1 MLKQAKTNA
10 SRFLAVFL
18 TLLLIW
24 GMIPVGVV
32 PAFAAE
38 NNTATVQLPDGVS
51 AQITLTDE
59 QDAKKVYTAQTD
71 ESFAATVE
79 GVDDAATYT
88 LMVSQMEQYKDYT
101 LANVTVGTNQP
112 IKIAADVLQEKD
124 TRTFA
129 FAETGLS
136 KMFGDSSFF
145 LTFTEETALEGITV
159 SYTSSEEKVATVSAQ
174 GEVTILGAGTT
185 TITAT
190 AQADGEYREAKDT
203 VILTVGQLE
212 NALSFNITEV
222 NWTYGDVK
230 KVNEL
235 TVQPGAAG
243 TLSYSSDNSE
253 VAVVNEITGD
263 VDIVKPGVANI
274 TATFTAGE
282 YSGYKDSAASYK
294 INASK
299 KSDAIKFQDAEIQVT
314 YGDESAVN
322 DTLTPKDIN
331 GEITYSS
338 NNEKVATVNAK
349 TGQYTIVGAG
359 EAVITAT
366 LTGNDYYEEATAT
379 YKLIVAQK
387 ANVISFES
395 GEKNYTYGDP
405 AAANALST
413 GGFTGPVSYKSSNPD
428 VAEVAADGTVTLKK
442 PGSATITASMDGD
455 ANYKA
460 ASAAYDVNV
469 EKKSISFTISA
480 TIQFGQDDPDLTD
493 MIREEVKKGLIESE
507 QNNEEILNRVVGL
520 ISYKFEDLNP
530 DLGENRRVKDN
541 YSISFETQKDDYYS
555 FDKLGGTLS
564 VANSF
569 TAREGFDYTI
579 TGLNDGAWGRG
590 SVDNGVSITV
600 KDSKKYA
607 ISNTDTKKT
616 EGWSGSLTFNEA
628 QDQTN
633 HTFYIKNL
641 ETGEISRPVT
651 KTFGIDGAAPAIEN
665 FKITDGNWLDKII
678 KTLFGTFWND
688 QVRVTVTVT
697 DAGPS
702 SGIETITLYADG
714 VEFETVQATD
724 GKGKFVIPV
733 DKIDGEVKAFDK
745 ILSAKATD
753 KVGNETENAVSPNED
768 NSNIKDSRLMI
779 ETVKPIVSEEITASV
794 ISGAENADAT
804 IYSGDIK
811 FSLTAQDVDSG
822 LSSVDITINGK
833 GYTDKNITEY
843 PIIYTK
849 KETTEAVTTKQTY
862 EFSTEGITPNEGGE
876 YIIEVNVIDNA
887 GNVTLR
893 SLTVQKDQT
902 SPVISSFDF
911 SKNAEDATEEEY
923 GYYFKE
929 DTAVTIT
936 AEDPCSENEVASG
949 VDTITVILRDKDG
962 KYYSVD
968 AEKNIV
974 PIDASEIKGATKHE
988 VDEKST
994 YTFTIKAPFKG
1005 QIYAMATDK
1014 VDNNPLN
1021 STFAFT
1027 QKNET
1032 EEAEAVKDIVQSGDL
1047 RGYKFPRA
1055 AILETKEEHDSEN
1068 HIVFSKEDA
1077 VYKTTDGGE
1086 LYTGTVPVKIVVT
1099 DTYSGIRSIEWSIE
1113 VPGSEASTQSG
1124 TVIVKNNKTLD
1135 DGSDSGW
1142 TWNEVDTEKNLI
1154 KVMEKTIQVTENS
1167 NNIVV
1172 HVVMTDRA
1180 GNISENSVTFSVDN
1194 TAPTVTVTYDDDKSP
1209 ADNGFPTFYKAP
1221 RTATITVTER
1231 NFDPN
1236 AVQLDI
1242 KSVHSDKNIP
1252 DTSSLKWTAHRVNET
1267 YRTDEDTYTA
1277 TITFE
1282 ADDDYTLAVASC
1294 KDLAGR
1300 ECASFT
1306 YEGKSDPT
1314 LFTIDKTAPTVTVS
1328 YDNNAS
1334 MNGNYFKADRIATIT
1349 VTEHNFDAGRVTV
1362 NGNATDNGASA
1373 AFPGLVWTSDNG
1385 DIHTATIRYAADAHY
1400 TFSIDITDKAGNTIS
1415 NQAQAEFYVDKTAPT
1430 LEITGVA
1437 DRSANNGTV
1446 APIINFMDTNFDADA
1461 VTYTLTGVNNG
1472 TVTYPASKANV
1483 ANGQTVTFADFERVQ
1498 NVDDIYTLT
1507 ATITDKAGNETT
1519 KTITFSANR
1528 FGSVYDLDGLKN
1540 MLGKY
1545 LRNEE
1550 DVVFTEVNVDSLN
1563 KSETKLKIT
1572 KNGTPRDLVEGVD
1585 YTVLE
1590 TGGSG
1595 LWSRYRYTI
1604 NKALF
1609 TDDGRYSISVYTVDA
1624 AGNINENID
1633 ETKKAEISF
1642 GVDKTNP
1649 VIVPIDFES
1658 GVQYPVEVKTV
1669 SLEIKDNLV
1678 LDSVK
1683 IYLND
1688 VEVQYENSGET
1699 YTFDI
1704 PEKNEKQNVRIVA
1717 VDAAGNAYELPVE
1730 NFLVSTNVFAR
1741 WFNNTP
1747 LFVGSLVGVA
1757 LIAGAIVFLVGS
1769 KRTKKE
1775 AAAK

>member
-38 NNTATVQLPDGVS
+38 NNTVTVQLPDGVS

-71 ESFAATVE
+71 ESFAATLE

-129 FAETGLS
+129 FAETGLT

-145 LTFTEETALEGITV
+145 LTFTEETTLEGITV

-174 GEVTILGAGTT
+174 GEVTILGAGNT

-190 AQADGEYREAKDT
+190 AQADGEYKEAKAT
-203 VILTVGQLE
+203 LPLTV
-212 NALSFNITEV
+212 
-222 NWTYGDVK
+222 K
-230 KVNEL
+230 
-235 TVQPGAAG
+235 P
-243 TLSYSSDNSE
+243 SD
-253 VAVVNEITGD
+253 
-263 VDIVKPGVANI
+263 K
-274 TATFTAGE
+274 
-282 YSGYKDSAASYK
+282 
-294 INASK
+294 
-299 KSDAIKFQDAEIQVT
+299 
-314 YGDESAVN
+314 
-322 DTLTPKDIN
+322 
-331 GEITYSS
+331 
-338 NNEKVATVNAK
+338 
-349 TGQYTIVGAG
+349 
-359 EAVITAT
+359 
-366 LTGNDYYEEATAT
+366 
-379 YKLIVAQK
+379 
-387 ANVISFES
+387 VISFATNEV
-395 GEKNYTYGDP
+395 TDWVYGDTNKS
-405 AAANALST
+405 NALA
-413 GGFTGPVSYKSSNPD
+413 VQPD
-428 VAEVAADGTVTLKK
+428 ASGTVTFSSDTDVVTVDETTGAVTVNKPGKAEITAHFNPNEGSNYAAQSASYTVMAGKK
-442 PGSATITASMDGD
+442 PLKIDIVL
-455 ANYKA
+455 K
-460 ASAAYDVNV
+460 
-469 EKKSISFTISA
+469 IS
-480 TIQFGQDDPDLTD
+480 FGQDDPDLQDDAVIKT
-493 MIREEVKKGLIESE
+493 IRDQAKEQIEKQLAACDKGNAEVLDRLVKLIKQNGYDSVPVADEYRAENCSIIFEEAIDDNYDFSGLKGTLK
-507 QNNEEILNRVVGL
+507 VDGA
-520 ISYKFEDLNP
+520 FGLNP
-530 DLGENRRVKDN
+530 DAKYYAVAGWTEVSENKYWVKQGDTITVKALGNYKINAKDKRTGWSDALTFTEKAEGTFNRTFFVRDAEGKISQKCKISFQVDGTAPAISRFDFAVKGNKLLDKIFNFLTFGTFCNEEVTVRVKKV
-541 YSISFETQKDDYYS
+541 KDDASGADKATLYYNDEVYGQPTEIIDGEAS
-555 FDKLGGTLS
+555 FTLS
-564 VANSF
+564 VDDF
-569 TAREGFDYTI
+569 KTMKTI
-579 TGLNDGAWGRG
+579 
-590 SVDNGVSITV
+590 S
-600 KDSKKYA
+600 
-607 ISNTDTKKT
+607 
-616 EGWSGSLTFNEA
+616 
-628 QDQTN
+628 
-633 HTFYIKNL
+633 
-641 ETGEISRPVT
+641 
-651 KTFGIDGAAPAIEN
+651 
-665 FKITDGNWLDKII
+665 
-678 KTLFGTFWND
+678 
-688 QVRVTVTVT
+688 
-697 DAGPS
+697 
-702 SGIETITLYADG
+702 
-714 VEFETVQATD
+714 AT
-724 GKGKFVIPV
+724 
-733 DKIDGEVKAFDK
+733 
-745 ILSAKATD
+745 ATD
-753 KVGNETENAVSPNED
+753 KVGNVSDMVYVNSG
-768 NSNIKDSRLMI
+768 NSNFRQAGNGMLQLETNGPKVKFDIPDATSTDADRNEWYGDDIAIKVTVSDAGEENSGIRSVYAMI
-779 ETVKPIVSEEITASV
+779 NGETVA
-794 ISGAENADAT
+794 ISDSDFTNALATSIESSKENYYFIDKKT
-804 IYSGDIK
+804 EQL
-811 FSLTAQDVDSG
+811 SLTVNTNQTEKKPNDGAYTV
-822 LSSVDITINGK
+822 TIV
-833 GYTDKNITEY
+833 
-843 PIIYTK
+843 
-849 KETTEAVTTKQTY
+849 AC
-862 EFSTEGITPNEGGE
+862 
-876 YIIEVNVIDNA
+876 DNA
-887 GNVTLR
+887 GNEQTY
-893 SLTVQKDQT
+893 SNTVYIDRDAPEIKEFKFTPSEKKDPT
-902 SPVISSFDF
+902 
-911 SKNAEDATEEEY
+911 
-923 GYYFKE
+923 
-929 DTAVTIT
+929 DTGAPAVTKESYGFFFQEETTVTVVVDDAQPSAGLKEIVYYT
-936 AEDPCSENEVASG
+936 VEKGSENKQHKELNAPIENGEATFNIG
-949 VDTITVILRDKDG
+949 VG
-962 KYYSVD
+962 
-968 AEKNIV
+968 
-974 PIDASEIKGATKHE
+974 
-988 VDEKST
+988 
-994 YTFTIKAPFKG
+994 FKG
-1005 QIYAMATDK
+1005 QIYARAVDNVGHTPKNEDATDK
-1014 VDNNPLN
+1014 YVNPNGAAIEDSERHKEHSAVTARVLS
-1021 STFAFT
+1021 STTYKDAAGLPLYT
-1027 QKNET
+1027 WGHQENAPDGIPVELY
-1032 EEAEAVKDIVQSGDL
+1032 VKDTFSGIQSVTWTVSDPADEVQSQNAQVDL
-1047 RGYKFPRA
+1047 KNDYEVGA
-1055 AILETKEEHDSEN
+1055 
-1068 HIVFSKEDA
+1068 
-1077 VYKTTDGGE
+1077 
-1086 LYTGTVPVKIVVT
+1086 KI
-1099 DTYSGIRSIEWSIE
+1099 D
-1113 VPGSEASTQSG
+1113 
-1124 TVIVKNNKTLD
+1124 
-1135 DGSDSGW
+1135 GW
-1142 TWNEVDTEKNLI
+1142 TITAMDCNL
-1154 KVMEKTIQVTENS
+1154 VTEMSRVIYVTNNS
-1167 NNIVV
+1167 NAISVNVKL
-1172 HVVMTDRA
+1172 TDRA
-1180 GNISENSVTFSVDN
+1180 GNTSENSLPGNSLTFSVDN
-1194 TAPTVTVTYDDDKSP
+1194 TAPIVTVTYDDDKSP

-1236 AVQLDI
+1236 AVQFDI

-1252 DTSSLKWTAHRVNET
+1252 DTSSLEWTAHRVNET

-1294 KDLAGR
+1294 KDLAER
-1300 ECASFT
+1300 VCTSFT
-1306 YEGKSDPT
+1306 YEGKSEPT

-1334 MNGNYFKADRIATIT
+1334 MNGNYFKANRIATIT

-1385 DIHTATIRYAADAHY
+1385 DIHTATIHYAADAHY

-1461 VTYTLTGVNNG
+1461 VTYTLAGVNNG
-1472 TVTYPASKANV
+1472 TVTYPASKADV

-1730 NFLVSTNVFAR
+1730 NFLVSTNVFVR

>member
-38 NNTATVQLPDGVS
+38 NNTVTVQLPDGVS

-112 IKIAADVLQEKD
+112 IKIAADVLQEKG

-129 FAETGLS
+129 FAETGLT

-190 AQADGEYREAKDT
+190 AQADGEYKEAKAT
-203 VILTVGQLE
+203 LPLTVKPSDKAISFATNEVTDWVYGDTNKS
-212 NALSFNITEV
+212 NALA
-222 NWTYGDVK
+222 
-230 KVNEL
+230 
-235 TVQPGAAG
+235 VQP
-243 TLSYSSDNSE
+243 D
-253 VAVVNEITGD
+253 
-263 VDIVKPGVANI
+263 
-274 TATFTAGE
+274 
-282 YSGYKDSAASYK
+282 AS
-294 INASK
+294 
-299 KSDAIKFQDAEIQVT
+299 
-314 YGDESAVN
+314 
-322 DTLTPKDIN
+322 
-331 GEITYSS
+331 
-338 NNEKVATVNAK
+338 
-349 TGQYTIVGAG
+349 
-359 EAVITAT
+359 
-366 LTGNDYYEEATAT
+366 
-379 YKLIVAQK
+379 
-387 ANVISFES
+387 
-395 GEKNYTYGDP
+395 
-405 AAANALST
+405 
-413 GGFTGPVSYKSSNPD
+413 
-428 VAEVAADGTVTLKK
+428 GTVTFSSDTDVVTVDETTGAVTVNKPGKAEITAHFNPNEGSNYAAQSASYTVMAGKK
-442 PGSATITASMDGD
+442 PLKIDIVL
-455 ANYKA
+455 K
-460 ASAAYDVNV
+460 
-469 EKKSISFTISA
+469 IS
-480 TIQFGQDDPDLTD
+480 FGQDDPDLQDDAVIKT
-493 MIREEVKKGLIESE
+493 IRDQAKEQIEKQLAACDKGNAEVLDRLVKLIKQNGYDSVPVADEYRAENCSIIFEEAIDDNYDFSGLKGTLK
-507 QNNEEILNRVVGL
+507 VDGA
-520 ISYKFEDLNP
+520 FGLNP
-530 DLGENRRVKDN
+530 DAKYYAVAGWTEVPEKENKYWVKQGDTITVKALGNYKINATDKRTGWSDALTFTEKAEGTFNRTFFVRDAEGKISQKCEISFQVDGTAPAISRFDFAVKGNKLLDKIFNFLTFGTFCNEEVTVRVKKV
-541 YSISFETQKDDYYS
+541 KDDASGADKATLYYNDEVYGQPTEIIDGEAS
-555 FDKLGGTLS
+555 FTLS
-564 VANSF
+564 VDEF
-569 TAREGFDYTI
+569 KTMKTI
-579 TGLNDGAWGRG
+579 
-590 SVDNGVSITV
+590 S
-600 KDSKKYA
+600 
-607 ISNTDTKKT
+607 
-616 EGWSGSLTFNEA
+616 
-628 QDQTN
+628 
-633 HTFYIKNL
+633 
-641 ETGEISRPVT
+641 
-651 KTFGIDGAAPAIEN
+651 
-665 FKITDGNWLDKII
+665 
-678 KTLFGTFWND
+678 
-688 QVRVTVTVT
+688 
-697 DAGPS
+697 
-702 SGIETITLYADG
+702 
-714 VEFETVQATD
+714 AT
-724 GKGKFVIPV
+724 
-733 DKIDGEVKAFDK
+733 
-745 ILSAKATD
+745 ATD
-753 KVGNETENAVSPNED
+753 KVGNVSDMVYVNSG
-768 NSNIKDSRLMI
+768 NSNFQQAGNGMLQLETNGPEVTSTDADRNEWYGGDIAIKVTVSDAGEENSGIRSVYAMI
-779 ETVKPIVSEEITASV
+779 NGETVA
-794 ISGAENADAT
+794 ISDSDFTNALATSIESSKENYYFIDKKT
-804 IYSGDIK
+804 EQL
-811 FSLTAQDVDSG
+811 SLTVNTNQTEKKPNDGAYTV
-822 LSSVDITINGK
+822 TIV
-833 GYTDKNITEY
+833 
-843 PIIYTK
+843 
-849 KETTEAVTTKQTY
+849 AC
-862 EFSTEGITPNEGGE
+862 
-876 YIIEVNVIDNA
+876 DNA
-887 GNVTLR
+887 GNEQTY
-893 SLTVQKDQT
+893 SKTVYIDRDAPEIKEFKFTPSEKKDPT
-902 SPVISSFDF
+902 
-911 SKNAEDATEEEY
+911 
-923 GYYFKE
+923 
-929 DTAVTIT
+929 DTGAPAVTKESYGFFFQEETTVTVVVDDAQPSAGLKEIVYYT
-936 AEDPCSENEVASG
+936 VEKGRENEQHKELNAPIENGEATFNIG
-949 VDTITVILRDKDG
+949 VG
-962 KYYSVD
+962 
-968 AEKNIV
+968 
-974 PIDASEIKGATKHE
+974 
-988 VDEKST
+988 
-994 YTFTIKAPFKG
+994 FKG
-1005 QIYAMATDK
+1005 QIYARAVDNVGHTPKNEDATDK
-1014 VDNNPLN
+1014 YVNPNGAAIEDSERHKEHSAVTARVLS
-1021 STFAFT
+1021 STTYKDAAGLPLYT
-1027 QKNET
+1027 WGHQENVPDGIPVELY
-1032 EEAEAVKDIVQSGDL
+1032 VKDTFSGIQSVTWTVSDPADEVQSQNAKVDL
-1047 RGYKFPRA
+1047 NLK
-1055 AILETKEEHDSEN
+1055 N
-1068 HIVFSKEDA
+1068 
-1077 VYKTTDGGE
+1077 VYKVED
-1086 LYTGTVPVKIVVT
+1086 
-1099 DTYSGIRSIEWSIE
+1099 
-1113 VPGSEASTQSG
+1113 
-1124 TVIVKNNKTLD
+1124 VI
-1135 DGSDSGW
+1135 GGW
-1142 TWNEVDTEKNLI
+1142 TIKAMDCNL
-1154 KVMEKTIQVTENS
+1154 VTEMSRVIYVTNNS
-1167 NNIVV
+1167 NAISVNVKL
-1172 HVVMTDRA
+1172 TDRA
-1180 GNISENSVTFSVDN
+1180 GNTSENSLPGNSLTFSVDN
-1194 TAPTVTVTYDDDKSP
+1194 TAPIVTVTYDDDKSP
-1209 ADNGFPTFYKAP
+1209 ADKDYSTFYKAP

-1252 DTSSLKWTAHRVNET
+1252 DTSSLEWTEHRVNDD

-1334 MNGNYFKADRIATIT
+1334 MNGNYFKADRIATVT

-1385 DIHTATIRYAADAHY
+1385 DIHTATIHYAADAHY

-1472 TVTYPASKANV
+1472 TVTYPASKADV

-1730 NFLVSTNVFAR
+1730 NFLVSTNVFVR

>member
-38 NNTATVQLPDGVS
+38 NNTVTVQLPDGVS

-71 ESFAATVE
+71 ETFAATVE

-129 FAETGLS
+129 FTETGLT

-145 LTFTEETALEGITV
+145 LTFTEETTLEGITV

-174 GEVTILGAGTT
+174 GEVTILGAGNT

-190 AQADGEYREAKDT
+190 AQADGEYKGAEAAVT
-203 VILTVGQLE
+203 LMVGQLE
-212 NALSFNITEV
+212 NALSFGATEV
-222 NWTYGDVK
+222 NWNYGDVK

-235 TVQPGAAG
+235 TIQPGAVG
-243 TLSYSSDNSE
+243 TLKYSSDNSE

-282 YSGYKDSAASYK
+282 YSGYKDSTASYK
-294 INASK
+294 INAGK
-299 KSDAIKFQDAEIQVT
+299 KSDAIKFESAEIRVT

-338 NNEKVATVNAK
+338 DNEKVATVDAK
-349 TGQYTIVGAG
+349 TGQYTIIGAG

-387 ANVISFES
+387 ANALSFKS
-395 GEKNYTYGDP
+395 DKQNYTYGDSATP
-405 AAANALST
+405 NELLT
-413 GGFTGPVSYKSSNPD
+413 GGFTGPVSYKSSNPN
-428 VAEVAADGTVTLKK
+428 VAEVAVDGTVTLKK
-442 PGSATITASMDGD
+442 PGSATITASVDGD
-455 ANYKA
+455 ANYEA
-460 ASAAYDVNV
+460 ASATYDVNV
-469 EKKSISFTISA
+469 AKKIIRFTINA
-480 TIQFGQDDPDLTD
+480 AIQFGQDDPDLTD

-520 ISYKFEDLNP
+520 ISYDFKEKETGSNF
-530 DLGENRRVKDN
+530 GENRRVGSYKIVFSTNEDN
-541 YSISFETQKDDYYS
+541 YYS
-555 FDKLGGTLS
+555 FDKDNLSGTLS
-564 VANSF
+564 VTNRF
-569 TAREGFDYTI
+569 TAKEGIDYTI
-579 TGLNDGAWGRG
+579 DGLIVGLNNDVWG
-590 SVDNGVSITV
+590 SVGSGVSIKT
-600 KDSKKYA
+600 DSEKYA
-607 ISNTDTKKT
+607 ISSTDTTKT
-616 EGWSGSLTFNEA
+616 KGWSDSLFFKEA
-628 QDQTN
+628 QDQAK

-641 ETGEISRPVT
+641 ETGEISGAVT
-651 KTFGIDGAAPAIEN
+651 KQFGIDGTAPAIEN
-665 FKITDGNWLDKII
+665 FKITDGNWLDRII

-688 QVRVTVTVT
+688 QVRVTVTAT

-702 SGIETITLYADG
+702 SGIATITLYADG
-714 VEFETVQATD
+714 KEFQTVAATD
-724 GKGKFVIPV
+724 GKGEFVIPV

-753 KVGNETENAVSPNED
+753 KVGNETKNAVSPNEI
-768 NSNIKDSRLMI
+768 NSNIKNSRLMI
-779 ETVKPIVSEEITASV
+779 ETVAPIVSEKITASA
-794 ISGAENADAT
+794 ISGAVNADAT

-811 FSLTAQDVDSG
+811 FSFAAQDVDSG
-822 LSSVDITINGK
+822 LSSVDIKVNGDSIK
-833 GYTDKNITEY
+833 ESRTYASA
-843 PIIYTK
+843 
-849 KETTEAVTTKQTY
+849 ETTEQAY
-862 EFSTEGITPNEGGE
+862 EFSTEGIAPNEDGE
-876 YIIEVNVIDNA
+876 YRIVVHVIDNA
-887 GNVTLR
+887 GNVTQR
-893 SLTVQKDQT
+893 NLTVQKDQT

-911 SKNAEDATEEEY
+911 GKNAEDATEEEY

-929 DTAVTIT
+929 DTTVTIT
-936 AEDPCSENEVASG
+936 AEDPRSENEVASG

-974 PIDASEIKGATKHE
+974 SIDASEIKGATKHK
-988 VDEKST
+988 VDEKGA

-1005 QIYAMATDK
+1005 QIYAKATDK
-1014 VDNNPLN
+1014 VGNNPLN

-1027 QKNET
+1027 QKSET
-1032 EEAEAVKDIVQSGDL
+1032 DEDVAIKDIVQSGDL
-1047 RGYKFPRA
+1047 RGYKFPKA
-1055 AILETKEEHDSEN
+1055 AILETKEEHEKTSSISFSVDPEN
-1068 HIVFSKEDA
+1068 ALTKYETADEG
-1077 VYKTTDGGE
+1077 D
-1086 LYTGTVPVKIVVT
+1086 LYTGAVPVKIVVT
-1099 DTYSGIRSIEWSIE
+1099 DTYSGIKSINWSVK
-1113 VPGSEASTQSG
+1113 VPGSESSTQSG
-1124 TVIVKNNKTLD
+1124 TVTVNNNKTLGD
-1135 DGSDSGW
+1135 RSDSGW
-1142 TWNEVDTEKNLI
+1142 TWNEEDTEKNLI

-1167 NNIVV
+1167 NDIVI
-1172 HVVMTDRA
+1172 HVELTDRA
-1180 GNISENSVTFSVDN
+1180 GNTSENSVTFSVDN

-1209 ADNGFPTFYKAP
+1209 ADKDYSTFYKVP

-1242 KSVHSDKNIP
+1242 KSAHSEKNIP
-1252 DTSSLKWTAHRVNET
+1252 DTSSLEWTAHRVNET

-1294 KDLAGR
+1294 KDLAER
-1300 ECASFT
+1300 VCTSFT

-1314 LFTIDKTAPTVTVS
+1314 PFTIDKTAPTVTVS

-1334 MNGNYFKADRIATIT
+1334 LNGNYFKADRIATIT

-1385 DIHTATIRYAADAHY
+1385 DIHTATIHYAADAHY

-1472 TVTYPASKANV
+1472 TVTYPASKADV

-1704 PEKNEKQNVRIVA
+1704 PEMNEKQNVRIVA

-1730 NFLVSTNVFAR
+1730 NFLVSTNVFVR

>member
-38 NNTATVQLPDGVS
+38 NNTVTVQLPDGVS

-112 IKIAADVLQEKD
+112 IKIAADVLQEKG

-129 FAETGLS
+129 FAETGLT

-190 AQADGEYREAKDT
+190 AQADGEYKEAKAT
-203 VILTVGQLE
+203 LPLTVKPSDKAISFATNEVTDWVYGDTNKS
-212 NALSFNITEV
+212 NALA
-222 NWTYGDVK
+222 
-230 KVNEL
+230 
-235 TVQPGAAG
+235 VQP
-243 TLSYSSDNSE
+243 D
-253 VAVVNEITGD
+253 
-263 VDIVKPGVANI
+263 
-274 TATFTAGE
+274 
-282 YSGYKDSAASYK
+282 AS
-294 INASK
+294 
-299 KSDAIKFQDAEIQVT
+299 
-314 YGDESAVN
+314 
-322 DTLTPKDIN
+322 
-331 GEITYSS
+331 
-338 NNEKVATVNAK
+338 
-349 TGQYTIVGAG
+349 
-359 EAVITAT
+359 
-366 LTGNDYYEEATAT
+366 
-379 YKLIVAQK
+379 
-387 ANVISFES
+387 
-395 GEKNYTYGDP
+395 
-405 AAANALST
+405 
-413 GGFTGPVSYKSSNPD
+413 
-428 VAEVAADGTVTLKK
+428 GTVTFSSDTDVVTVDETTGAVTVNKPGKAEITAHFNPNEGSNYAAQSASYTVMAGKK
-442 PGSATITASMDGD
+442 PLKIDIVL
-455 ANYKA
+455 K
-460 ASAAYDVNV
+460 
-469 EKKSISFTISA
+469 IS
-480 TIQFGQDDPDLTD
+480 FGQDDPDLQDDAVIKT
-493 MIREEVKKGLIESE
+493 IRDQAKEQIEKQLAACDKGNAEVLDRLVKLIKQNGYDSVPVADEYRAENCSIIFEEAIDDNYDFSGLKGTLK
-507 QNNEEILNRVVGL
+507 VDGA
-520 ISYKFEDLNP
+520 FGLNP
-530 DLGENRRVKDN
+530 DAKYYAVAGWTEVPEKENKYWVKQGD
-541 YSISFETQKDDYYS
+541 T
-555 FDKLGGTLS
+555 
-564 VANSF
+564 
-569 TAREGFDYTI
+569 
-579 TGLNDGAWGRG
+579 
-590 SVDNGVSITV
+590 ITV
-600 KDSKKYA
+600 KALGNYKINA
-607 ISNTDTKKT
+607 TDKRT
-616 EGWSGSLTFNEA
+616 GWSDALTFTEKA
-628 QDQTN
+628 EG
-633 HTFYIKNL
+633 TFNRTFFVRDAEGKISQKCKISFQVDG
-641 ETGEISRPVT
+641 TAPTISRFDFAV
-651 KTFGIDGAAPAIEN
+651 K
-665 FKITDGNWLDKII
+665 GNKLLDKIFNFL
-678 KTLFGTFWND
+678 TFGTFCNEEVT
-688 QVRVTVTVT
+688 VRVNKVKD
-697 DAGPS
+697 DA
-702 SGIETITLYADG
+702 SGADKATLYYNDEVYG
-714 VEFETVQATD
+714 QPTE
-724 GKGKFVIPV
+724 I
-733 DKIDGEVKAFDK
+733 IDGEASFT
-745 ILSAKATD
+745 LSLDDFKTMKTISATATD
-753 KVGNETENAVSPNED
+753 KVGNVSDMVYVNSG
-768 NSNIKDSRLMI
+768 NSNFQQAGNGMLQLETNGPEVTSTDADRNEWYGGDIAIKVTVSDVGEENSGIRSVYAMI
-779 ETVKPIVSEEITASV
+779 NGETVA
-794 ISGAENADAT
+794 ISDSDFTNALATSIESSKENYYFIDKKT
-804 IYSGDIK
+804 EQL
-811 FSLTAQDVDSG
+811 SLTVNTNQTEKKPNDGAYTV
-822 LSSVDITINGK
+822 TIV
-833 GYTDKNITEY
+833 
-843 PIIYTK
+843 
-849 KETTEAVTTKQTY
+849 AC
-862 EFSTEGITPNEGGE
+862 
-876 YIIEVNVIDNA
+876 DNA
-887 GNVTLR
+887 GNEQTY
-893 SLTVQKDQT
+893 SKTVYIDRDAPEIKEFKFTPSEKKDPT
-902 SPVISSFDF
+902 
-911 SKNAEDATEEEY
+911 
-923 GYYFKE
+923 
-929 DTAVTIT
+929 DTGAPAVTKESYGFFFQEETTVTVVVDDAQPSAGLKEIVYYT
-936 AEDPCSENEVASG
+936 VEKGRENEQHKELNAPIENGEATFNIG
-949 VDTITVILRDKDG
+949 VG
-962 KYYSVD
+962 
-968 AEKNIV
+968 
-974 PIDASEIKGATKHE
+974 
-988 VDEKST
+988 
-994 YTFTIKAPFKG
+994 FKG
-1005 QIYAMATDK
+1005 QIYARAVDNVGHTPKNEDATDK
-1014 VDNNPLN
+1014 YVNPNGAAIEDSERHKEHSAVTARVLS
-1021 STFAFT
+1021 STTYKDAAGLPLYT
-1027 QKNET
+1027 WGHQENVPDGIPVELY
-1032 EEAEAVKDIVQSGDL
+1032 VKDTFSGIQSVTWTVSDPADEVQSQNAQVDL
-1047 RGYKFPRA
+1047 NLK
-1055 AILETKEEHDSEN
+1055 N
-1068 HIVFSKEDA
+1068 
-1077 VYKTTDGGE
+1077 VYKVED
-1086 LYTGTVPVKIVVT
+1086 
-1099 DTYSGIRSIEWSIE
+1099 
-1113 VPGSEASTQSG
+1113 
-1124 TVIVKNNKTLD
+1124 VID
-1135 DGSDSGW
+1135 GW
-1142 TWNEVDTEKNLI
+1142 TIKAMDCNL
-1154 KVMEKTIQVTENS
+1154 VTEMSRVIYVTNNS
-1167 NNIVV
+1167 NAISVNVKL
-1172 HVVMTDRA
+1172 TDRA
-1180 GNISENSVTFSVDN
+1180 GNTSENSVKFSVDN

-1252 DTSSLKWTAHRVNET
+1252 DTSSLEWTAHRVNET

-1294 KDLAGR
+1294 KDLAER
-1300 ECASFT
+1300 VCTSFT

-1314 LFTIDKTAPTVTVS
+1314 LFTIDKTDPTVTVS

-1385 DIHTATIRYAADAHY
+1385 DIHTATIHYAADAHY

-1461 VTYTLTGVNNG
+1461 VTYTLAGVNNG
-1472 TVTYPASKANV
+1472 TVTYPASKADV

-1730 NFLVSTNVFAR
+1730 NFLVSTNVFVR

>member
-38 NNTATVQLPDGVS
+38 NNTVTVQLPDGVS

-59 QDAKKVYTAQTD
+59 QDAEKVYTAQTD

-101 LANVTVGTNQP
+101 LANVTVGTNHQP
-112 IKIAADVLQEKD
+112 IKIAADVLQEKG

-129 FAETGLS
+129 FAETGLT

-174 GEVTILGAGTT
+174 GEVTILGAGNT

-190 AQADGEYREAKDT
+190 AQADGEYKEAKAT
-203 VILTVGQLE
+203 LPLTVKPSDKAISFATNEVTDWVYGDTNKS
-212 NALSFNITEV
+212 NALA
-222 NWTYGDVK
+222 
-230 KVNEL
+230 
-235 TVQPGAAG
+235 VQP
-243 TLSYSSDNSE
+243 D
-253 VAVVNEITGD
+253 
-263 VDIVKPGVANI
+263 
-274 TATFTAGE
+274 
-282 YSGYKDSAASYK
+282 AS
-294 INASK
+294 
-299 KSDAIKFQDAEIQVT
+299 
-314 YGDESAVN
+314 
-322 DTLTPKDIN
+322 
-331 GEITYSS
+331 
-338 NNEKVATVNAK
+338 
-349 TGQYTIVGAG
+349 
-359 EAVITAT
+359 
-366 LTGNDYYEEATAT
+366 
-379 YKLIVAQK
+379 
-387 ANVISFES
+387 
-395 GEKNYTYGDP
+395 
-405 AAANALST
+405 
-413 GGFTGPVSYKSSNPD
+413 
-428 VAEVAADGTVTLKK
+428 GTVTFSSDTDVVTVDETTGAVTVNKPGKAEITAHFNPNEGSNYAAQSASYTVMAGKK
-442 PGSATITASMDGD
+442 PLKIDIVL
-455 ANYKA
+455 K
-460 ASAAYDVNV
+460 
-469 EKKSISFTISA
+469 IS
-480 TIQFGQDDPDLTD
+480 FGQDDPDLQDDAVIKT
-493 MIREEVKKGLIESE
+493 IRDQAKEQIEKQLAACDKGNAEVLDRLVKLIKQNGYDSVPVADEYRAENCSIIFEEAIDDNYDFSGLKGTLK
-507 QNNEEILNRVVGL
+507 VDGA
-520 ISYKFEDLNP
+520 FGLNP
-530 DLGENRRVKDN
+530 DAKYYAVAGWTEVPEKENKYWVKQGDTITVKALGNYKINATDKRTGWSDALTFTEKAEGTFNRTFFVRDAEGKISQKCEISFQVDGTAPAISRFDFAVKGNKLLDKIFNFLTFGTFCNEEVTVRVKKV
-541 YSISFETQKDDYYS
+541 KDDASGADKATLYYNDEVYGQPTEIIDGEAS
-555 FDKLGGTLS
+555 FTLS
-564 VANSF
+564 VDEF
-569 TAREGFDYTI
+569 KTMKTI
-579 TGLNDGAWGRG
+579 
-590 SVDNGVSITV
+590 S
-600 KDSKKYA
+600 
-607 ISNTDTKKT
+607 
-616 EGWSGSLTFNEA
+616 
-628 QDQTN
+628 
-633 HTFYIKNL
+633 
-641 ETGEISRPVT
+641 
-651 KTFGIDGAAPAIEN
+651 
-665 FKITDGNWLDKII
+665 
-678 KTLFGTFWND
+678 
-688 QVRVTVTVT
+688 
-697 DAGPS
+697 
-702 SGIETITLYADG
+702 
-714 VEFETVQATD
+714 AT
-724 GKGKFVIPV
+724 
-733 DKIDGEVKAFDK
+733 
-745 ILSAKATD
+745 ATD
-753 KVGNETENAVSPNED
+753 KVGNVSDMVYVNSG
-768 NSNIKDSRLMI
+768 NSNFQQAGNGMLQLETNGPEVTSTDADRNEWYGGDIAIKVTVSDAGEENSGIRSVYAMI
-779 ETVKPIVSEEITASV
+779 NGETVA
-794 ISGAENADAT
+794 ISDSDFTNALATSIESSKENYYFIDKKT
-804 IYSGDIK
+804 EQL
-811 FSLTAQDVDSG
+811 SLTVNTNQTEKKPNDGAYTV
-822 LSSVDITINGK
+822 TIV
-833 GYTDKNITEY
+833 
-843 PIIYTK
+843 
-849 KETTEAVTTKQTY
+849 AC
-862 EFSTEGITPNEGGE
+862 
-876 YIIEVNVIDNA
+876 DNA
-887 GNVTLR
+887 GNEQTY
-893 SLTVQKDQT
+893 SKTVYIDRDAPEIKEFKFTPSEKKDPT
-902 SPVISSFDF
+902 
-911 SKNAEDATEEEY
+911 
-923 GYYFKE
+923 
-929 DTAVTIT
+929 DTGAPAVTKESYGFFFQEETTVTVVVDDAQPSAGLKEIVYYT
-936 AEDPCSENEVASG
+936 VEKGRENEQHKELNAPIENGEATFNIG
-949 VDTITVILRDKDG
+949 VG
-962 KYYSVD
+962 
-968 AEKNIV
+968 
-974 PIDASEIKGATKHE
+974 
-988 VDEKST
+988 
-994 YTFTIKAPFKG
+994 FKG
-1005 QIYAMATDK
+1005 QIYARAVDNVGHTPKNEDATDK
-1014 VDNNPLN
+1014 YVNPNGAAIEDSERHKEHSAVTARVLS
-1021 STFAFT
+1021 STTYKDAAGLPLYT
-1027 QKNET
+1027 WGHQENVPDGIPVELY
-1032 EEAEAVKDIVQSGDL
+1032 VKDTFSGIQSVTWTVSDPADEGQPQNAKVDL
-1047 RGYKFPRA
+1047 NLK
-1055 AILETKEEHDSEN
+1055 N
-1068 HIVFSKEDA
+1068 
-1077 VYKTTDGGE
+1077 VYKVRD
-1086 LYTGTVPVKIVVT
+1086 
-1099 DTYSGIRSIEWSIE
+1099 
-1113 VPGSEASTQSG
+1113 
-1124 TVIVKNNKTLD
+1124 VI
-1135 DGSDSGW
+1135 GGW
-1142 TWNEVDTEKNLI
+1142 TIKAMDCNL
-1154 KVMEKTIQVTENS
+1154 VTEMSRVIYVTNNS
-1167 NNIVV
+1167 NAISVNVKL
-1172 HVVMTDRA
+1172 TDRA
-1180 GNISENSVTFSVDN
+1180 GNTSENSLPGNSLTFSVDN
-1194 TAPTVTVTYDDDKSP
+1194 TAPIVTVTYDDDKSP

-1252 DTSSLKWTAHRVNET
+1252 DTSSLEWTEHRVNDD

-1314 LFTIDKTAPTVTVS
+1314 LFTIDKTDPTVTVS

-1334 MNGNYFKADRIATIT
+1334 MNGNYFKADRIATVT

-1385 DIHTATIRYAADAHY
+1385 DVHTATIHYAADAHY

-1704 PEKNEKQNVRIVA
+1704 PEMNEKQNVRIVA

-1730 NFLVSTNVFAR
+1730 NFLVSTNVFVR

>member
-38 NNTATVQLPDGVS
+38 NNTVTVQLPDGVS

-71 ESFAATVE
+71 ESFAATLE

-129 FAETGLS
+129 FAETGLT
-136 KMFGDSSFF
+136 KMFGDSSFL

-174 GEVTILGAGTT
+174 GEVTILGAGNT

-190 AQADGEYREAKDT
+190 AQADGEYKEAKAT
-203 VILTVGQLE
+203 LPLTVKPSDKAISFATNEVTDWVYGDTNKS
-212 NALSFNITEV
+212 NALA
-222 NWTYGDVK
+222 
-230 KVNEL
+230 
-235 TVQPGAAG
+235 VQP
-243 TLSYSSDNSE
+243 D
-253 VAVVNEITGD
+253 
-263 VDIVKPGVANI
+263 
-274 TATFTAGE
+274 
-282 YSGYKDSAASYK
+282 AS
-294 INASK
+294 
-299 KSDAIKFQDAEIQVT
+299 
-314 YGDESAVN
+314 
-322 DTLTPKDIN
+322 
-331 GEITYSS
+331 
-338 NNEKVATVNAK
+338 
-349 TGQYTIVGAG
+349 
-359 EAVITAT
+359 
-366 LTGNDYYEEATAT
+366 
-379 YKLIVAQK
+379 
-387 ANVISFES
+387 
-395 GEKNYTYGDP
+395 
-405 AAANALST
+405 
-413 GGFTGPVSYKSSNPD
+413 
-428 VAEVAADGTVTLKK
+428 GTVTFSSDTDVVTVDETTGAVTVNKPGKAEITAHFNPNEGSNYAAQSASYTVMAGKK
-442 PGSATITASMDGD
+442 PLKIDIVL
-455 ANYKA
+455 K
-460 ASAAYDVNV
+460 
-469 EKKSISFTISA
+469 IS
-480 TIQFGQDDPDLTD
+480 FGQDDPDLQDDAVIKT
-493 MIREEVKKGLIESE
+493 IRDQAKEQIEKQLAACDKGNAEVLDRLVKLIKQNGYDSVPVADEYRAENCSIIFEEAIDDNYDFSGLKGTLK
-507 QNNEEILNRVVGL
+507 VDGA
-520 ISYKFEDLNP
+520 FGLNP
-530 DLGENRRVKDN
+530 DAKYYAVAGWTEVPEKENKYWVKQGDTITVKALGNYKINATDKRTGWSDALTFTEKAEGTFNRTFFVRDAEGKISQKCKISFQVDGTAPTISRFDFAVKGNKLLDKIFNFLTFGTFCNEEVTVRVKKV
-541 YSISFETQKDDYYS
+541 KDDASGADKATLYYNDEVYRQPTEIIDGEAS
-555 FDKLGGTLS
+555 FTLS
-564 VANSF
+564 VDEF
-569 TAREGFDYTI
+569 KTMKTI
-579 TGLNDGAWGRG
+579 
-590 SVDNGVSITV
+590 S
-600 KDSKKYA
+600 
-607 ISNTDTKKT
+607 
-616 EGWSGSLTFNEA
+616 
-628 QDQTN
+628 
-633 HTFYIKNL
+633 
-641 ETGEISRPVT
+641 
-651 KTFGIDGAAPAIEN
+651 
-665 FKITDGNWLDKII
+665 
-678 KTLFGTFWND
+678 
-688 QVRVTVTVT
+688 
-697 DAGPS
+697 
-702 SGIETITLYADG
+702 
-714 VEFETVQATD
+714 AT
-724 GKGKFVIPV
+724 
-733 DKIDGEVKAFDK
+733 
-745 ILSAKATD
+745 ATD
-753 KVGNETENAVSPNED
+753 KVGNVSDMVYVNSG
-768 NSNIKDSRLMI
+768 NSNFQQAGNGMLQLETNGPEVTSTDADRNEWYGGDIAIKVTVSDAGEENSGIRSVYAMI
-779 ETVKPIVSEEITASV
+779 NGETVA
-794 ISGAENADAT
+794 ISDSDFTNALATSIESSKENYYFIDKKT
-804 IYSGDIK
+804 EQL
-811 FSLTAQDVDSG
+811 SLTVNTNQTEKKPNDGAYTV
-822 LSSVDITINGK
+822 TIV
-833 GYTDKNITEY
+833 
-843 PIIYTK
+843 
-849 KETTEAVTTKQTY
+849 AC
-862 EFSTEGITPNEGGE
+862 
-876 YIIEVNVIDNA
+876 DNA
-887 GNVTLR
+887 GNEQTY
-893 SLTVQKDQT
+893 SKTVYIDRDAPEIKEFKFTPSEKKDPT
-902 SPVISSFDF
+902 
-911 SKNAEDATEEEY
+911 
-923 GYYFKE
+923 
-929 DTAVTIT
+929 DTGAPAVTKESYGFFFQEETTVTVVVDDAQPSAGLKEIVYYT
-936 AEDPCSENEVASG
+936 VEKGRENEQHKELNAPIENGEATFNIG
-949 VDTITVILRDKDG
+949 VG
-962 KYYSVD
+962 
-968 AEKNIV
+968 
-974 PIDASEIKGATKHE
+974 
-988 VDEKST
+988 
-994 YTFTIKAPFKG
+994 FKG
-1005 QIYAMATDK
+1005 QIYARAVDNVGHTPKNEDATDK
-1014 VDNNPLN
+1014 YVNPNGAAIEDSERHEEHSAVTARVLS
-1021 STFAFT
+1021 STTYKDAAGLPLYT
-1027 QKNET
+1027 WGHQENVPDGIPVELY
-1032 EEAEAVKDIVQSGDL
+1032 VKDTFSGIQSVTWTVSDPADEVQSQNAQVDL
-1047 RGYKFPRA
+1047 NLK
-1055 AILETKEEHDSEN
+1055 N
-1068 HIVFSKEDA
+1068 
-1077 VYKTTDGGE
+1077 VYKVEDVIGGWAI
-1086 LYTGTVPVKIVVT
+1086 KAM
-1099 DTYSGIRSIEWSIE
+1099 DC
-1113 VPGSEASTQSG
+1113 
-1124 TVIVKNNKTLD
+1124 
-1135 DGSDSGW
+1135 
-1142 TWNEVDTEKNLI
+1142 NL
-1154 KVMEKTIQVTENS
+1154 VTEMSRVIYVTNNS
-1167 NNIVV
+1167 NAISVNVKL
-1172 HVVMTDRA
+1172 TDRA
-1180 GNISENSVTFSVDN
+1180 GNTSENSVKFSVDN

-1252 DTSSLKWTAHRVNET
+1252 DTSSLEWTAHRVNET

-1294 KDLAGR
+1294 KDLAER
-1300 ECASFT
+1300 VCTSFT

-1314 LFTIDKTAPTVTVS
+1314 LFTIDKTDPTVTVS

-1385 DIHTATIRYAADAHY
+1385 DIHTATIHYAADAHY

-1461 VTYTLTGVNNG
+1461 VTYTLAGVNNG
-1472 TVTYPASKANV
+1472 TVTYPASKADV

-1704 PEKNEKQNVRIVA
+1704 PEMNEKQNVRIVA

-1730 NFLVSTNVFAR
+1730 NFLVSTNVFVR

>member
-38 NNTATVQLPDGVS
+38 NNTVTVQLPDGVS

-129 FAETGLS
+129 FAETGLT

-174 GEVTILGAGTT
+174 GEVTILGAGNT

-190 AQADGEYREAKDT
+190 AQADGEYKEAKAT
-203 VILTVGQLE
+203 LPLTVKPSDKAISFATNEVTDWVYGDTNKS
-212 NALSFNITEV
+212 NALA
-222 NWTYGDVK
+222 
-230 KVNEL
+230 
-235 TVQPGAAG
+235 VQP
-243 TLSYSSDNSE
+243 D
-253 VAVVNEITGD
+253 
-263 VDIVKPGVANI
+263 
-274 TATFTAGE
+274 
-282 YSGYKDSAASYK
+282 AS
-294 INASK
+294 
-299 KSDAIKFQDAEIQVT
+299 
-314 YGDESAVN
+314 
-322 DTLTPKDIN
+322 
-331 GEITYSS
+331 
-338 NNEKVATVNAK
+338 
-349 TGQYTIVGAG
+349 
-359 EAVITAT
+359 
-366 LTGNDYYEEATAT
+366 
-379 YKLIVAQK
+379 
-387 ANVISFES
+387 
-395 GEKNYTYGDP
+395 
-405 AAANALST
+405 
-413 GGFTGPVSYKSSNPD
+413 
-428 VAEVAADGTVTLKK
+428 GTVTFSSDTDVVTVDETTGTVTVNKPGKAEITAHFNPNEGSNYAAQSASYTVMAGKK
-442 PGSATITASMDGD
+442 PLKIDIVL
-455 ANYKA
+455 K
-460 ASAAYDVNV
+460 
-469 EKKSISFTISA
+469 IS
-480 TIQFGQDDPDLTD
+480 FGQDDPDLQNDAVIKT
-493 MIREEVKKGLIESE
+493 IRDQAKEQIEKQLAACDKGNAEVLDRLVKLIKQNGYDSVPVADEYRAENCSIIFEEAIDDNYDFSGLKGTLK
-507 QNNEEILNRVVGL
+507 VDGA
-520 ISYKFEDLNP
+520 FGLNP
-530 DLGENRRVKDN
+530 DAKYYAVAGWTEVPEKENKYWVKQGDTITVKALGNYKINATDKRTGWSDALSFTEEAEGTFNRTFFVRDAEGKISQKCKISFQVDGTAPAISRFDFAVKGNKLLDKIFNFLTFGTFCNEEVTVRVKKV
-541 YSISFETQKDDYYS
+541 KDDASGADKATLYYNDEVYGQPTEIIDGEAS
-555 FDKLGGTLS
+555 FTLS
-564 VANSF
+564 VDDF
-569 TAREGFDYTI
+569 KTMKTI
-579 TGLNDGAWGRG
+579 
-590 SVDNGVSITV
+590 S
-600 KDSKKYA
+600 
-607 ISNTDTKKT
+607 
-616 EGWSGSLTFNEA
+616 
-628 QDQTN
+628 
-633 HTFYIKNL
+633 
-641 ETGEISRPVT
+641 
-651 KTFGIDGAAPAIEN
+651 
-665 FKITDGNWLDKII
+665 
-678 KTLFGTFWND
+678 
-688 QVRVTVTVT
+688 
-697 DAGPS
+697 
-702 SGIETITLYADG
+702 
-714 VEFETVQATD
+714 AT
-724 GKGKFVIPV
+724 
-733 DKIDGEVKAFDK
+733 
-745 ILSAKATD
+745 ATD
-753 KVGNETENAVSPNED
+753 KVGNVSDMVYVNSG
-768 NSNIKDSRLMI
+768 NSNFRQAGNGMLQLETNDPEVGFDIPGATSTDADRNEWYGDDIAIKVTVSDAGEENSGIRSVYAMI
-779 ETVKPIVSEEITASV
+779 NGETVA
-794 ISGAENADAT
+794 ISDSDFTNALATSIESSKENYYFIDKKT
-804 IYSGDIK
+804 EQL
-811 FSLTAQDVDSG
+811 SLTVNTNQTEKKPNDGAYTV
-822 LSSVDITINGK
+822 TIV
-833 GYTDKNITEY
+833 
-843 PIIYTK
+843 
-849 KETTEAVTTKQTY
+849 AC
-862 EFSTEGITPNEGGE
+862 
-876 YIIEVNVIDNA
+876 DNA
-887 GNVTLR
+887 GNEQTY
-893 SLTVQKDQT
+893 SKTVYIDRDAPTISAFEFGSNNKD
-902 SPVISSFDF
+902 
-911 SKNAEDATEEEY
+911 DAP
-923 GYYFKE
+923 
-929 DTAVTIT
+929 AVTKESYGFFFQEETTVTVVVDDAQPSAGLKEIVYYT
-936 AEDPCSENEVASG
+936 VEKGSENKQHKELNAPIENGEATFNIG
-949 VDTITVILRDKDG
+949 VG
-962 KYYSVD
+962 
-968 AEKNIV
+968 
-974 PIDASEIKGATKHE
+974 
-988 VDEKST
+988 
-994 YTFTIKAPFKG
+994 FKG
-1005 QIYAMATDK
+1005 QIYARAVDNVGHTPKNEDATDK
-1014 VDNNPLN
+1014 YVNPNGAAIEDSERHKEHSAVTARVLS
-1021 STFAFT
+1021 STTYKDAAGLPLYT
-1027 QKNET
+1027 WGHQENVPDGIPVELY
-1032 EEAEAVKDIVQSGDL
+1032 VKDTFSGIQSVTWTVSDPADEVQSQNAQVDLKNDYEVGD
-1047 RGYKFPRA
+1047 
-1055 AILETKEEHDSEN
+1055 
-1068 HIVFSKEDA
+1068 
-1077 VYKTTDGGE
+1077 
-1086 LYTGTVPVKIVVT
+1086 
-1099 DTYSGIRSIEWSIE
+1099 
-1113 VPGSEASTQSG
+1113 
-1124 TVIVKNNKTLD
+1124 VI
-1135 DGSDSGW
+1135 GGW
-1142 TWNEVDTEKNLI
+1142 TIKAMDCNL
-1154 KVMEKTIQVTENS
+1154 VTEMSQVIYVTNNS
-1167 NNIVV
+1167 NAISVNVKLI
-1172 HVVMTDRA
+1172 DRA
-1180 GNISENSVTFSVDN
+1180 GNTSENSLPGNSLTFSVDN
-1194 TAPTVTVTYDDDKSP
+1194 TAPIVTVTYDDDKSP
-1209 ADNGFPTFYKAP
+1209 ADEDYSTFYKAP

-1236 AVQLDI
+1236 AVQFDI
-1242 KSVHSDKNIP
+1242 KSAHSEKNIP
-1252 DTSSLKWTAHRVNET
+1252 DTSGLKWTAHRVNET

-1294 KDLAGR
+1294 KDLAKR
-1300 ECASFT
+1300 VCTSFT

-1385 DIHTATIRYAADAHY
+1385 DIHTATIHYAADAHY

-1472 TVTYPASKANV
+1472 TVTYPASKADV

-1730 NFLVSTNVFAR
+1730 NFLVSTNVFVR

>member
-38 NNTATVQLPDGVS
+38 NNTVTVQLPDGVS

-129 FAETGLS
+129 FAETGLT

-145 LTFTEETALEGITV
+145 LTFTEETTLEGITV

-190 AQADGEYREAKDT
+190 AQADGEYKEAKAT
-203 VILTVGQLE
+203 LPLTVKPSDKAISFATNEVTDWVYGDTNKS
-212 NALSFNITEV
+212 NALA
-222 NWTYGDVK
+222 
-230 KVNEL
+230 
-235 TVQPGAAG
+235 VQP
-243 TLSYSSDNSE
+243 D
-253 VAVVNEITGD
+253 
-263 VDIVKPGVANI
+263 
-274 TATFTAGE
+274 
-282 YSGYKDSAASYK
+282 AS
-294 INASK
+294 
-299 KSDAIKFQDAEIQVT
+299 
-314 YGDESAVN
+314 
-322 DTLTPKDIN
+322 
-331 GEITYSS
+331 
-338 NNEKVATVNAK
+338 
-349 TGQYTIVGAG
+349 
-359 EAVITAT
+359 
-366 LTGNDYYEEATAT
+366 
-379 YKLIVAQK
+379 
-387 ANVISFES
+387 
-395 GEKNYTYGDP
+395 
-405 AAANALST
+405 
-413 GGFTGPVSYKSSNPD
+413 
-428 VAEVAADGTVTLKK
+428 GTVTFSSDTDVVTVDETTGAVTVNKPGKAEITAHFNPNEGSNYAAQSASYTVMAGKK
-442 PGSATITASMDGD
+442 PLKIDIVL
-455 ANYKA
+455 K
-460 ASAAYDVNV
+460 
-469 EKKSISFTISA
+469 IS
-480 TIQFGQDDPDLTD
+480 FGQDDPDLQDDAVIKT
-493 MIREEVKKGLIESE
+493 IRDQAKEQIEKQLAACDKGNAEVLDRLVKLIKQNGYDSVPVADEYRAENCSIIFEEAIDDNYDFSDLKGTLKVDGAFGLNPDAKYYAVAGWTEVSENTYWVKKG
-507 QNNEEILNRVVGL
+507 
-520 ISYKFEDLNP
+520 D
-530 DLGENRRVKDN
+530 
-541 YSISFETQKDDYYS
+541 T
-555 FDKLGGTLS
+555 
-564 VANSF
+564 
-569 TAREGFDYTI
+569 
-579 TGLNDGAWGRG
+579 
-590 SVDNGVSITV
+590 ITV
-600 KDSKKYA
+600 KALGNYKINAKDKR
-607 ISNTDTKKT
+607 T
-616 EGWSGSLTFNEA
+616 GWSDALTFTEEA
-628 QDQTN
+628 EGAVDR
-633 HTFYIKNL
+633 TFFVRDAEGK
-641 ETGEISRPVT
+641 ISQKCKISFQV
-651 KTFGIDGAAPAIEN
+651 DGTAPAISR
-665 FKITDGNWLDKII
+665 FDFTVKGNKLLDKIFNFL
-678 KTLFGTFWND
+678 TFGTFCNEEVT
-688 QVRVTVTVT
+688 VRVKKVKD
-697 DAGPS
+697 DA
-702 SGIETITLYADG
+702 SGADKATLYYNDEVYG
-714 VEFETVQATD
+714 QPTE
-724 GKGKFVIPV
+724 I
-733 DKIDGEVKAFDK
+733 IDGEASF
-745 ILSAKATD
+745 ILSVDKFKTMKTISATATD
-753 KVGNETENAVSPNED
+753 KVGNVSDMVYVNSG
-768 NSNIKDSRLMI
+768 NSNFRQAGNGMLQLETNVPEVGFDIPGATSTDADRNEWYGNDIAIKVTVSDAGEENSGIRSVYAMI
-779 ETVKPIVSEEITASV
+779 NGETVA
-794 ISGAENADAT
+794 ISDSDFTNALATSIESSKENYYFIDKKT
-804 IYSGDIK
+804 EQL
-811 FSLTAQDVDSG
+811 SLTVNTNQTEKKPNDGA
-822 LSSVDITINGK
+822 
-833 GYTDKNITEY
+833 YTVAIV
-843 PIIYTK
+843 
-849 KETTEAVTTKQTY
+849 AC
-862 EFSTEGITPNEGGE
+862 
-876 YIIEVNVIDNA
+876 DNA
-887 GNVTLR
+887 GNEKTY
-893 SLTVQKDQT
+893 SKTVYIDRDAPTISAFEFGSANNKD
-902 SPVISSFDF
+902 
-911 SKNAEDATEEEY
+911 DAP
-923 GYYFKE
+923 
-929 DTAVTIT
+929 AVTKESYGFFFQEKTTVTVVVDDAQPSAGLKEIVYYT
-936 AEDPCSENEVASG
+936 VEKGRENEKLQVLSAP
-949 VDTITVILRDKDG
+949 IN
-962 KYYSVD
+962 
-968 AEKNIV
+968 EKGQ
-974 PIDASEIKGATKHE
+974 S
-988 VDEKST
+988 
-994 YTFTIKAPFKG
+994 TFTIDEGFKG
-1005 QIYAMATDK
+1005 QVYARAVDNVGHTIADFVSPNGAAIEDSERHKEHSAVTATVLSSTTYKDAAGLPLYTWGHQENAPDGIPVELYVKDTFSGIQSVAWTVSDPVDKGQPQNAK
-1014 VDNNPLN
+1014 VDLELEN
-1021 STFAFT
+1021 
-1027 QKNET
+1027 
-1032 EEAEAVKDIVQSGDL
+1032 D
-1047 RGYKFPRA
+1047 YKVR
-1055 AILETKEEHDSEN
+1055 D
-1068 HIVFSKEDA
+1068 
-1077 VYKTTDGGE
+1077 
-1086 LYTGTVPVKIVVT
+1086 
-1099 DTYSGIRSIEWSIE
+1099 
-1113 VPGSEASTQSG
+1113 
-1124 TVIVKNNKTLD
+1124 VI
-1135 DGSDSGW
+1135 GGW
-1142 TWNEVDTEKNLI
+1142 TIKAMDCNL
-1154 KVMEKTIQVTENS
+1154 VTEMSQVIYVTNNS
-1167 NNIVV
+1167 NAISVNVKLI
-1172 HVVMTDRA
+1172 DRA
-1180 GNISENSVTFSVDN
+1180 GNTSENSVTFSVDN

-1221 RTATITVTER
+1221 RTATVTVTER

-1242 KSVHSDKNIP
+1242 KSTHSDKNIP
-1252 DTSSLKWTAHRVNET
+1252 DTSSLEWTAHRVNDA

-1277 TITFE
+1277 AITFE

-1294 KDLAGR
+1294 KDLAER
-1300 ECASFT
+1300 VCTSFT

-1314 LFTIDKTAPTVTVS
+1314 LFTIDKTDPTVTVS

-1373 AFPGLVWTSDNG
+1373 AFPGLVWTGDNG
-1385 DIHTATIRYAADAHY
+1385 DIHTATIHYAADAHY

-1472 TVTYPASKANV
+1472 TVTYPASKADV

-1730 NFLVSTNVFAR
+1730 NFLVSTNVFVR

>member
-38 NNTATVQLPDGVS
+38 NNTVTVQLPDGVS

-112 IKIAADVLQEKD
+112 IKIAADVLQEKG

-129 FAETGLS
+129 FAETGLT

-174 GEVTILGAGTT
+174 GEVTILGAGNT

-190 AQADGEYREAKDT
+190 AQADGEYKEAKAT
-203 VILTVGQLE
+203 LPLTVKPSDKAISFATNEVTDWVYGDTNKS
-212 NALSFNITEV
+212 NALA
-222 NWTYGDVK
+222 
-230 KVNEL
+230 
-235 TVQPGAAG
+235 VQP
-243 TLSYSSDNSE
+243 D
-253 VAVVNEITGD
+253 
-263 VDIVKPGVANI
+263 
-274 TATFTAGE
+274 
-282 YSGYKDSAASYK
+282 AS
-294 INASK
+294 
-299 KSDAIKFQDAEIQVT
+299 
-314 YGDESAVN
+314 
-322 DTLTPKDIN
+322 
-331 GEITYSS
+331 
-338 NNEKVATVNAK
+338 
-349 TGQYTIVGAG
+349 
-359 EAVITAT
+359 
-366 LTGNDYYEEATAT
+366 
-379 YKLIVAQK
+379 
-387 ANVISFES
+387 
-395 GEKNYTYGDP
+395 
-405 AAANALST
+405 
-413 GGFTGPVSYKSSNPD
+413 
-428 VAEVAADGTVTLKK
+428 GTVTFSSDTDVVTVDETTGAVTVNKPGKAEITAHFNPNEGSNYAAQSASYTVMAGKK
-442 PGSATITASMDGD
+442 PLKIDIVL
-455 ANYKA
+455 K
-460 ASAAYDVNV
+460 
-469 EKKSISFTISA
+469 IS
-480 TIQFGQDDPDLTD
+480 FGQDDPDLQDDAVIKT
-493 MIREEVKKGLIESE
+493 IRDQAKEQIEKQLAACDKGNAEVLDRLVKLIKQNGYDSVPVADEYRAENCSIIFEEAIDDNYDFSGLKGTLKVDGAFGLNPDAKYYAVAGWTEVSENKYWVKKGDTITVKALGNYKINATDKRTGWSDALTFTEEAEGTFNRTFFVKDAEGKISQKCE
-507 QNNEEILNRVVGL
+507 ISFQVDGTAPAISHFDFAVKGNKLLDKIFNFLTFGTFCNEEVTV
-520 ISYKFEDLNP
+520 
-530 DLGENRRVKDN
+530 RVKV
-541 YSISFETQKDDYYS
+541 KDDASGADKATLYYNDKDNNDKVQPAEINERGEAS
-555 FDKLGGTLS
+555 FTLS
-564 VANSF
+564 VDDF
-569 TAREGFDYTI
+569 KTMKTI
-579 TGLNDGAWGRG
+579 
-590 SVDNGVSITV
+590 S
-600 KDSKKYA
+600 
-607 ISNTDTKKT
+607 
-616 EGWSGSLTFNEA
+616 
-628 QDQTN
+628 
-633 HTFYIKNL
+633 
-641 ETGEISRPVT
+641 
-651 KTFGIDGAAPAIEN
+651 
-665 FKITDGNWLDKII
+665 
-678 KTLFGTFWND
+678 
-688 QVRVTVTVT
+688 
-697 DAGPS
+697 
-702 SGIETITLYADG
+702 
-714 VEFETVQATD
+714 AT
-724 GKGKFVIPV
+724 
-733 DKIDGEVKAFDK
+733 
-745 ILSAKATD
+745 ATD
-753 KVGNETENAVSPNED
+753 KVGNVSDMVYVNSG
-768 NSNIKDSRLMI
+768 NSNFRQAGNGMLQLEQTAPDF
-779 ETVKPIVSEEITASV
+779 EITLPTATSTDESDPENKKVWYGEDIAIDVKVSDSESGIRSIQAKINGTPVTIGKFKNKDDDKAPYSHTYV
-794 ISGAENADAT
+794 IDEQEIKIESGKNSYYFFNSKNEELN
-804 IYSGDIK
+804 
-811 FSLTAQDVDSG
+811 F
-822 LSSVDITINGK
+822 TINTSQLK
-833 GYTDKNITEY
+833 EEWIKENPEKEY
-843 PIIYTK
+843 QYP
-849 KETTEAVTTKQTY
+849 
-862 EFSTEGITPNEGGE
+862 TEGE
-876 YIIEVNVIDNA
+876 YTIEIVACDNA
-887 GNVTLR
+887 GNEQTYSKTAYIDR
-893 SLTVQKDQT
+893 DAPTISAFEFGSNNKD
-902 SPVISSFDF
+902 
-911 SKNAEDATEEEY
+911 DAP
-923 GYYFKE
+923 
-929 DTAVTIT
+929 AVTKESYGFFFQEETTVTVVVDDAQPSAGLKEIVYYT
-936 AEDPCSENEVASG
+936 VEKGSENKQHKELNAPIENGEATFNIG
-949 VDTITVILRDKDG
+949 VG
-962 KYYSVD
+962 
-968 AEKNIV
+968 
-974 PIDASEIKGATKHE
+974 
-988 VDEKST
+988 
-994 YTFTIKAPFKG
+994 FKG
-1005 QIYAMATDK
+1005 QIYARAVDNVGHTPKNEDATDK
-1014 VDNNPLN
+1014 YVSPNGAAIEDSERHKEHSAVTARVLSSTTYKDAAGLPLYTWGHQEN
-1021 STFAFT
+1021 APDGIPV
-1027 QKNET
+1027 ELY
-1032 EEAEAVKDIVQSGDL
+1032 VKDT
-1047 RGYKFPRA
+1047 F
-1055 AILETKEEHDSEN
+1055 
-1068 HIVFSKEDA
+1068 
-1077 VYKTTDGGE
+1077 
-1086 LYTGTVPVKIVVT
+1086 
-1099 DTYSGIRSIEWSIE
+1099 SGI
-1113 VPGSEASTQSG
+1113 QSVAW
-1124 TVIVKNNKTLD
+1124 TV
-1135 DGSDSGW
+1135 SDPVDKGQPQNVQVDLELENDYKVGDVIGGW
-1142 TWNEVDTEKNLI
+1142 TIKAMDCNL
-1154 KVMEKTIQVTENS
+1154 VTEMSQVIYVTNNS
-1167 NNIVV
+1167 NAISVNVKLI
-1172 HVVMTDRA
+1172 DRA
-1180 GNISENSVTFSVDN
+1180 GNTSENSLPGNSLTFSVDN
-1194 TAPTVTVTYDDDKSP
+1194 TAPIVTVTYDDDKSP
-1209 ADNGFPTFYKAP
+1209 ADEDYSTFYKAP

-1236 AVQLDI
+1236 AVQFDI
-1242 KSVHSDKNIP
+1242 KSAHSEKNIP
-1252 DTSSLKWTAHRVNET
+1252 DTSGLKWTAHRVNDD
-1267 YRTDEDTYTA
+1267 YCTDEDTYTA

-1294 KDLAGR
+1294 KDLAKR
-1300 ECASFT
+1300 VCTSFT

-1373 AFPGLVWTSDNG
+1373 AFPGLVWISDNG
-1385 DIHTATIRYAADAHY
+1385 DVHTATIHYAADAHY

-1461 VTYTLTGVNNG
+1461 VTYTLAGVNNG
-1472 TVTYPASKANV
+1472 TVTYPASKADV

-1550 DVVFTEVNVDSLN
+1550 DVVFTEINVDSLN

-1730 NFLVSTNVFAR
+1730 NFLVSTNVFVR

>member
-38 NNTATVQLPDGVS
+38 NNTVTVQLPDGVS

-71 ESFAATVE
+71 ESFAATLE

-129 FAETGLS
+129 FAETGLT

-145 LTFTEETALEGITV
+145 LTFTEETTLEGITV

-174 GEVTILGAGTT
+174 GEVTILGAGNT

-190 AQADGEYREAKDT
+190 AQADGEYKEAKAT
-203 VILTVGQLE
+203 LPLTVKPSDKAISFATNEVTDWVYGDTNKS
-212 NALSFNITEV
+212 NALA
-222 NWTYGDVK
+222 
-230 KVNEL
+230 
-235 TVQPGAAG
+235 VQP
-243 TLSYSSDNSE
+243 D
-253 VAVVNEITGD
+253 
-263 VDIVKPGVANI
+263 
-274 TATFTAGE
+274 
-282 YSGYKDSAASYK
+282 AS
-294 INASK
+294 
-299 KSDAIKFQDAEIQVT
+299 
-314 YGDESAVN
+314 
-322 DTLTPKDIN
+322 
-331 GEITYSS
+331 
-338 NNEKVATVNAK
+338 
-349 TGQYTIVGAG
+349 
-359 EAVITAT
+359 
-366 LTGNDYYEEATAT
+366 
-379 YKLIVAQK
+379 
-387 ANVISFES
+387 
-395 GEKNYTYGDP
+395 
-405 AAANALST
+405 
-413 GGFTGPVSYKSSNPD
+413 
-428 VAEVAADGTVTLKK
+428 GTVTFSSDTDVVTVDETTGAVTVNKPGKAEITAHFNPNEGSNYAAQSASYTVMAGKK
-442 PGSATITASMDGD
+442 PLKIDIVL
-455 ANYKA
+455 K
-460 ASAAYDVNV
+460 
-469 EKKSISFTISA
+469 IS
-480 TIQFGQDDPDLTD
+480 FGQDDPDLQDDAVIKT
-493 MIREEVKKGLIESE
+493 IRDQAKEQIEKQLAACDKGNAEVLDRLVKLIKQNGYDSVPVADEYRAENCSIIFEEAIDDNYDFSGLKGTLK
-507 QNNEEILNRVVGL
+507 VDGA
-520 ISYKFEDLNP
+520 FGLNP
-530 DLGENRRVKDN
+530 DAKYYAVAGWTEVPEKENKYWVKQGD
-541 YSISFETQKDDYYS
+541 T
-555 FDKLGGTLS
+555 
-564 VANSF
+564 
-569 TAREGFDYTI
+569 
-579 TGLNDGAWGRG
+579 
-590 SVDNGVSITV
+590 ITV
-600 KDSKKYA
+600 KALGNYKINA
-607 ISNTDTKKT
+607 TDKRT
-616 EGWSGSLTFNEA
+616 GWSDALTFTEKA
-628 QDQTN
+628 EG
-633 HTFYIKNL
+633 TFNRTFFVRDAEGKISQKCKISFQVDG
-641 ETGEISRPVT
+641 TAPTISRFDFAV
-651 KTFGIDGAAPAIEN
+651 K
-665 FKITDGNWLDKII
+665 GNKLLDKIFNFL
-678 KTLFGTFWND
+678 TFGTFCNEEVT
-688 QVRVTVTVT
+688 VRVNKVKD
-697 DAGPS
+697 DA
-702 SGIETITLYADG
+702 SGADKATLYYNDEVYG
-714 VEFETVQATD
+714 QPTE
-724 GKGKFVIPV
+724 I
-733 DKIDGEVKAFDK
+733 IDGEASFT
-745 ILSAKATD
+745 LSLDDFKTMKTISATATD
-753 KVGNETENAVSPNED
+753 KVGNVSDMVYVNSG
-768 NSNIKDSRLMI
+768 NSNFQQAGNGMLQLETNGPEVTSTDADRNEWYGGDIAIKVTVSDAGEENSGIRSVYAMI
-779 ETVKPIVSEEITASV
+779 NGETVA
-794 ISGAENADAT
+794 ISDSDFTNALATSIESSKENYYFIDKKT
-804 IYSGDIK
+804 EQL
-811 FSLTAQDVDSG
+811 SLTVNTNQTEKKPNDGAYTV
-822 LSSVDITINGK
+822 TIV
-833 GYTDKNITEY
+833 
-843 PIIYTK
+843 
-849 KETTEAVTTKQTY
+849 AC
-862 EFSTEGITPNEGGE
+862 
-876 YIIEVNVIDNA
+876 DNA
-887 GNVTLR
+887 GNEQTY
-893 SLTVQKDQT
+893 SKTVYIDRDAPEIKEFKFTPSEKKDPT
-902 SPVISSFDF
+902 
-911 SKNAEDATEEEY
+911 
-923 GYYFKE
+923 
-929 DTAVTIT
+929 DTGAPAVTKESYGFFFQEETTVTVVVDDAQPSAGLKEIVYYT
-936 AEDPCSENEVASG
+936 VEKGRENEQHKELNAPIENGEATFNIG
-949 VDTITVILRDKDG
+949 VG
-962 KYYSVD
+962 
-968 AEKNIV
+968 
-974 PIDASEIKGATKHE
+974 
-988 VDEKST
+988 
-994 YTFTIKAPFKG
+994 FKG
-1005 QIYAMATDK
+1005 QIYARAVDNVGHTPKNEDATDK
-1014 VDNNPLN
+1014 YVNPNGAAIEDSERHKEHSAVTARVLS
-1021 STFAFT
+1021 STTYKDAAGLPLYT
-1027 QKNET
+1027 WGHQENVPDGIPVELY
-1032 EEAEAVKDIVQSGDL
+1032 VKDTFSGIQSVAWTVSDPADEVQSQNAQVDL
-1047 RGYKFPRA
+1047 KNDYEVGA
-1055 AILETKEEHDSEN
+1055 
-1068 HIVFSKEDA
+1068 
-1077 VYKTTDGGE
+1077 
-1086 LYTGTVPVKIVVT
+1086 KI
-1099 DTYSGIRSIEWSIE
+1099 D
-1113 VPGSEASTQSG
+1113 
-1124 TVIVKNNKTLD
+1124 
-1135 DGSDSGW
+1135 GW
-1142 TWNEVDTEKNLI
+1142 TIEAMDCNL
-1154 KVMEKTIQVTENS
+1154 VTEMSRVIYVTNNS
-1167 NNIVV
+1167 NAISVNVKL
-1172 HVVMTDRA
+1172 TDRA
-1180 GNISENSVTFSVDN
+1180 GNTSENSLPGNSLTFSVDN
-1194 TAPTVTVTYDDDKSP
+1194 TAPIVTVTYDDDKSP

-1252 DTSSLKWTAHRVNET
+1252 DTSSLEWTEHRVNDD
-1267 YRTDEDTYTA
+1267 YRTDGDTHTA

-1294 KDLAGR
+1294 KDLAER
-1300 ECASFT
+1300 VCTSFT

-1385 DIHTATIRYAADAHY
+1385 DIHTATIHYAADAHY

-1472 TVTYPASKANV
+1472 TVTYPASKADV

-1704 PEKNEKQNVRIVA
+1704 PEMNEKQNVRIVA

-1730 NFLVSTNVFAR
+1730 NFLVSTNVFVR

>member
-38 NNTATVQLPDGVS
+38 NNTVTVQLPDGVS

-112 IKIAADVLQEKD
+112 IKIAADVLQEKG

-129 FAETGLS
+129 FAETGLT

-145 LTFTEETALEGITV
+145 LTFTEETTLEGITV

-174 GEVTILGAGTT
+174 GEVTILGAGNT

-190 AQADGEYREAKDT
+190 AQADGEYKEAKAT
-203 VILTVGQLE
+203 LPLTVKPSDKAISFATNEVTDWVYGDTNKS
-212 NALSFNITEV
+212 NALA
-222 NWTYGDVK
+222 
-230 KVNEL
+230 
-235 TVQPGAAG
+235 VQP
-243 TLSYSSDNSE
+243 D
-253 VAVVNEITGD
+253 
-263 VDIVKPGVANI
+263 
-274 TATFTAGE
+274 
-282 YSGYKDSAASYK
+282 AS
-294 INASK
+294 
-299 KSDAIKFQDAEIQVT
+299 
-314 YGDESAVN
+314 
-322 DTLTPKDIN
+322 
-331 GEITYSS
+331 
-338 NNEKVATVNAK
+338 
-349 TGQYTIVGAG
+349 
-359 EAVITAT
+359 
-366 LTGNDYYEEATAT
+366 
-379 YKLIVAQK
+379 
-387 ANVISFES
+387 
-395 GEKNYTYGDP
+395 
-405 AAANALST
+405 
-413 GGFTGPVSYKSSNPD
+413 
-428 VAEVAADGTVTLKK
+428 GTVTFSSDTDVVTVDETTGAVTVNKPGKAEITAHFNPNEGSNYAAQSASYTVMAGKK
-442 PGSATITASMDGD
+442 PLKIDIVL
-455 ANYKA
+455 K
-460 ASAAYDVNV
+460 
-469 EKKSISFTISA
+469 IS
-480 TIQFGQDDPDLTD
+480 FGQDDPDLQDDAVIKT
-493 MIREEVKKGLIESE
+493 IRDQAKEQIEKQLAACDKGNAEVLDRLVKLIKQNGYDSVPVADEYRAENCSIIFEEAIDDNYDFSGLKGTLK
-507 QNNEEILNRVVGL
+507 VDGA
-520 ISYKFEDLNP
+520 FGLNP
-530 DLGENRRVKDN
+530 DAKYYAVAGWTEVPEKENKYWVKQGDTITVKALGNYKINATDKRTGWSDALTFTEKAEGTFNRTFFVRDAEGKISQKCEISFQVDGTAPAISRFDFAVKGNKLLDKIFNFLTFGTFCNEEVTVRVKKV
-541 YSISFETQKDDYYS
+541 KDDASGADKATLYYNDEVYGQPTEIIDGEAS
-555 FDKLGGTLS
+555 FTLS
-564 VANSF
+564 VDEF
-569 TAREGFDYTI
+569 KTMKTI
-579 TGLNDGAWGRG
+579 
-590 SVDNGVSITV
+590 S
-600 KDSKKYA
+600 
-607 ISNTDTKKT
+607 
-616 EGWSGSLTFNEA
+616 
-628 QDQTN
+628 
-633 HTFYIKNL
+633 
-641 ETGEISRPVT
+641 
-651 KTFGIDGAAPAIEN
+651 
-665 FKITDGNWLDKII
+665 
-678 KTLFGTFWND
+678 
-688 QVRVTVTVT
+688 
-697 DAGPS
+697 
-702 SGIETITLYADG
+702 
-714 VEFETVQATD
+714 AT
-724 GKGKFVIPV
+724 
-733 DKIDGEVKAFDK
+733 
-745 ILSAKATD
+745 ATD
-753 KVGNETENAVSPNED
+753 KVGNVSDMVYVNSG
-768 NSNIKDSRLMI
+768 NSNFQQAGNGMLQLETNGPEVTSTDADRNEWYGGDIAIKVTVSDAGEENSGIRSVYAMI
-779 ETVKPIVSEEITASV
+779 NGETVA
-794 ISGAENADAT
+794 ISDSDFTNALATSIESSKENYYFIDKKT
-804 IYSGDIK
+804 EQL
-811 FSLTAQDVDSG
+811 SLTVNTNQTEKKPNDGAYTV
-822 LSSVDITINGK
+822 TIV
-833 GYTDKNITEY
+833 
-843 PIIYTK
+843 
-849 KETTEAVTTKQTY
+849 AC
-862 EFSTEGITPNEGGE
+862 
-876 YIIEVNVIDNA
+876 DNA
-887 GNVTLR
+887 GNEQTY
-893 SLTVQKDQT
+893 SKTVYIDRDAPEIKEFKFTPSEKKDPT
-902 SPVISSFDF
+902 
-911 SKNAEDATEEEY
+911 
-923 GYYFKE
+923 
-929 DTAVTIT
+929 DTGAPAVTKESYGFFFQEETTVTVVVDDAQPSAGLKEIVYYT
-936 AEDPCSENEVASG
+936 VEKGRENEQHKELNAPIENGEATFNIG
-949 VDTITVILRDKDG
+949 VG
-962 KYYSVD
+962 
-968 AEKNIV
+968 
-974 PIDASEIKGATKHE
+974 
-988 VDEKST
+988 
-994 YTFTIKAPFKG
+994 FKG
-1005 QIYAMATDK
+1005 QIYARAVDNVGHTPKNEDATDK
-1014 VDNNPLN
+1014 YVNPNGAAIEDSERHKEHSAVTARVLS
-1021 STFAFT
+1021 STTYKDAAGLPLYT
-1027 QKNET
+1027 WGHQENVPDGIPVELY
-1032 EEAEAVKDIVQSGDL
+1032 VKDTFSGIQSVTWTVSDPADEVQSQNAQVDL
-1047 RGYKFPRA
+1047 KNDYEVGA
-1055 AILETKEEHDSEN
+1055 
-1068 HIVFSKEDA
+1068 
-1077 VYKTTDGGE
+1077 
-1086 LYTGTVPVKIVVT
+1086 KI
-1099 DTYSGIRSIEWSIE
+1099 D
-1113 VPGSEASTQSG
+1113 
-1124 TVIVKNNKTLD
+1124 
-1135 DGSDSGW
+1135 GW
-1142 TWNEVDTEKNLI
+1142 TIKAMDCNL
-1154 KVMEKTIQVTENS
+1154 VTEMSRVIYVTNNS
-1167 NNIVV
+1167 NAISVNVKL
-1172 HVVMTDRA
+1172 TDRA
-1180 GNISENSVTFSVDN
+1180 GNTSENSLPGNSLTFSVDN

-1252 DTSSLKWTAHRVNET
+1252 DTSSLEWTEHRVNDD
-1267 YRTDEDTYTA
+1267 YRTDGDTHTA

-1294 KDLAGR
+1294 KDLAER
-1300 ECASFT
+1300 VCTSFT

-1385 DIHTATIRYAADAHY
+1385 DIHTATIHYAADAHY

-1461 VTYTLTGVNNG
+1461 VTYTLAGVNNG
-1472 TVTYPASKANV
+1472 TVTYPASKADV

-1704 PEKNEKQNVRIVA
+1704 PEMNEKQNVRIVA

-1730 NFLVSTNVFAR
+1730 NFLVSTNVFVR

>member
-38 NNTATVQLPDGVS
+38 NNTVTVQLPDGVS

-129 FAETGLS
+129 FAEMGLT

-174 GEVTILGAGTT
+174 GEVTILGAGNT

-190 AQADGEYREAKDT
+190 AQADGEYKEAKAT
-203 VILTVGQLE
+203 LPLTVKPSDKAISFATNEVTDWVYGDTNKS
-212 NALSFNITEV
+212 NALA
-222 NWTYGDVK
+222 
-230 KVNEL
+230 
-235 TVQPGAAG
+235 VQP
-243 TLSYSSDNSE
+243 D
-253 VAVVNEITGD
+253 
-263 VDIVKPGVANI
+263 
-274 TATFTAGE
+274 
-282 YSGYKDSAASYK
+282 AS
-294 INASK
+294 
-299 KSDAIKFQDAEIQVT
+299 
-314 YGDESAVN
+314 
-322 DTLTPKDIN
+322 
-331 GEITYSS
+331 
-338 NNEKVATVNAK
+338 
-349 TGQYTIVGAG
+349 
-359 EAVITAT
+359 
-366 LTGNDYYEEATAT
+366 
-379 YKLIVAQK
+379 
-387 ANVISFES
+387 
-395 GEKNYTYGDP
+395 
-405 AAANALST
+405 
-413 GGFTGPVSYKSSNPD
+413 
-428 VAEVAADGTVTLKK
+428 GTVTFSSDTDVVTVDETTGAVTVNKPGKAEITAHFNPNEGSNYAAQSASYTVMAGKK
-442 PGSATITASMDGD
+442 PLKIDIVL
-455 ANYKA
+455 K
-460 ASAAYDVNV
+460 
-469 EKKSISFTISA
+469 IS
-480 TIQFGQDDPDLTD
+480 FGQDDPDLQDDAVIKT
-493 MIREEVKKGLIESE
+493 IRDQAKEQIEKQLAACDKGNAEVLDRLVKLIKQNGYDSVPVADEYRAENCSIIFEEAIDDNYDFSGLKGTLKVDGAFGLNPDAKYYAVAGWTEVSENKYWVKKGNTITVKALGNYKINATDKRTGWSDALTFTEEAEGTFNRTFFVRDAEGKIS
-507 QNNEEILNRVVGL
+507 QKCKISFQVDGTAPAISRFDFAVKGNKLLDKIFNFLTFGTFCNEEVTV
-520 ISYKFEDLNP
+520 
-530 DLGENRRVKDN
+530 RVKKV
-541 YSISFETQKDDYYS
+541 KDDASGADKATLYYNDEVYGQPTEIIDGEAS
-555 FDKLGGTLS
+555 FTLS
-564 VANSF
+564 VDDF
-569 TAREGFDYTI
+569 KTMKTI
-579 TGLNDGAWGRG
+579 
-590 SVDNGVSITV
+590 S
-600 KDSKKYA
+600 
-607 ISNTDTKKT
+607 
-616 EGWSGSLTFNEA
+616 
-628 QDQTN
+628 
-633 HTFYIKNL
+633 
-641 ETGEISRPVT
+641 
-651 KTFGIDGAAPAIEN
+651 
-665 FKITDGNWLDKII
+665 
-678 KTLFGTFWND
+678 
-688 QVRVTVTVT
+688 
-697 DAGPS
+697 
-702 SGIETITLYADG
+702 
-714 VEFETVQATD
+714 AT
-724 GKGKFVIPV
+724 
-733 DKIDGEVKAFDK
+733 
-745 ILSAKATD
+745 ATD
-753 KVGNETENAVSPNED
+753 KVGNVSDMVYVNSG
-768 NSNIKDSRLMI
+768 NSNFRQAGNGMLQLETNDPEVGFDIPGATSTDADRNEWYGDDIAIKVTVSDAGEENSGIRSVYAMI
-779 ETVKPIVSEEITASV
+779 NGETVA
-794 ISGAENADAT
+794 ISDSDFTNALATSIESSKENYYFIDKKT
-804 IYSGDIK
+804 EQL
-811 FSLTAQDVDSG
+811 SLTVNTNQTEKKPNDGAYTV
-822 LSSVDITINGK
+822 TIV
-833 GYTDKNITEY
+833 
-843 PIIYTK
+843 
-849 KETTEAVTTKQTY
+849 AC
-862 EFSTEGITPNEGGE
+862 
-876 YIIEVNVIDNA
+876 DNA
-887 GNVTLR
+887 GNEQTY
-893 SLTVQKDQT
+893 SKTVYIDRDAPTISAFEFGSNNKD
-902 SPVISSFDF
+902 
-911 SKNAEDATEEEY
+911 DAP
-923 GYYFKE
+923 
-929 DTAVTIT
+929 AVTKESYGFFFQEETTVTVVVDDAQPSAGLKEIVYYT
-936 AEDPCSENEVASG
+936 VEKGSENKQHKELNAPIENGEATFNIG
-949 VDTITVILRDKDG
+949 VG
-962 KYYSVD
+962 
-968 AEKNIV
+968 
-974 PIDASEIKGATKHE
+974 
-988 VDEKST
+988 
-994 YTFTIKAPFKG
+994 FKG
-1005 QIYAMATDK
+1005 QIYARAVDNVGHTPKNEDATDK
-1014 VDNNPLN
+1014 YVNPNGAAIEDSERHKEHSAVTARVLS
-1021 STFAFT
+1021 STTYKDAAGLPLYT
-1027 QKNET
+1027 WGHQENVPDGIPVELY
-1032 EEAEAVKDIVQSGDL
+1032 VKDTFSGIQSVTWTVSDPADEVQSQNAQVDL
-1047 RGYKFPRA
+1047 KNDYEVGA
-1055 AILETKEEHDSEN
+1055 
-1068 HIVFSKEDA
+1068 
-1077 VYKTTDGGE
+1077 
-1086 LYTGTVPVKIVVT
+1086 KI
-1099 DTYSGIRSIEWSIE
+1099 D
-1113 VPGSEASTQSG
+1113 
-1124 TVIVKNNKTLD
+1124 
-1135 DGSDSGW
+1135 GW
-1142 TWNEVDTEKNLI
+1142 TIKAMDCNL
-1154 KVMEKTIQVTENS
+1154 VTEMSRVIYVTNNS
-1167 NNIVV
+1167 NAISVNVKL
-1172 HVVMTDRA
+1172 TDRA
-1180 GNISENSVTFSVDN
+1180 GNTSENSLPGNSLTFSVDN
-1194 TAPTVTVTYDDDKSP
+1194 TAPIVTVTYDDDKSP

-1252 DTSSLKWTAHRVNET
+1252 DTSSLEWTAHRVNET
-1267 YRTDEDTYTA
+1267 YRTDEDTHTA

-1334 MNGNYFKADRIATIT
+1334 MNGNYFKANRIATIT

-1385 DIHTATIRYAADAHY
+1385 DIHTATIHYAADAHY

-1472 TVTYPASKANV
+1472 TVTYPASKADV
-1483 ANGQTVTFADFERVQ
+1483 ANGQTVSFADFERVQ

-1704 PEKNEKQNVRIVA
+1704 PEMNEKQNVRIVA

-1730 NFLVSTNVFAR
+1730 NFLVSTNVFVR

>member
-38 NNTATVQLPDGVS
+38 NNTVTVQLPDGVS

-71 ESFAATVE
+71 KSFAATVE

-112 IKIAADVLQEKD
+112 IKITADVLQEKG

-129 FAETGLS
+129 FAETGLT

-145 LTFTEETALEGITV
+145 LIFTEETALEGITV

-174 GEVTILGAGTT
+174 GEVTILGAGNT

-190 AQADGEYREAKDT
+190 AQADGEYKEAKAT
-203 VILTVGQLE
+203 LPLTVKPSDKAISFATNEVTDWVYGDTNKS
-212 NALSFNITEV
+212 NALA
-222 NWTYGDVK
+222 
-230 KVNEL
+230 
-235 TVQPGAAG
+235 VQP
-243 TLSYSSDNSE
+243 D
-253 VAVVNEITGD
+253 
-263 VDIVKPGVANI
+263 
-274 TATFTAGE
+274 
-282 YSGYKDSAASYK
+282 AS
-294 INASK
+294 
-299 KSDAIKFQDAEIQVT
+299 
-314 YGDESAVN
+314 
-322 DTLTPKDIN
+322 
-331 GEITYSS
+331 
-338 NNEKVATVNAK
+338 
-349 TGQYTIVGAG
+349 
-359 EAVITAT
+359 
-366 LTGNDYYEEATAT
+366 
-379 YKLIVAQK
+379 
-387 ANVISFES
+387 
-395 GEKNYTYGDP
+395 
-405 AAANALST
+405 
-413 GGFTGPVSYKSSNPD
+413 
-428 VAEVAADGTVTLKK
+428 GTVTFSSDTDVVTVDETTGAVTVNKPGKAEITAHFNPNEGSNYAAQSASYTVMAGKK
-442 PGSATITASMDGD
+442 PLKIDIVL
-455 ANYKA
+455 K
-460 ASAAYDVNV
+460 
-469 EKKSISFTISA
+469 IS
-480 TIQFGQDDPDLTD
+480 FGQDDPDLQDDAVIKTIHD
-493 MIREEVKKGLIESE
+493 QAKEQIEKQLAACDKGNAEVLDRLVKLIKQNGYDSVPVADEYRAENCSIIFEEAIDDNYDFSGLKGTLKVDGAFGLNPDAKYYAVAGWTEVSENTYWVKKG
-507 QNNEEILNRVVGL
+507 
-520 ISYKFEDLNP
+520 D
-530 DLGENRRVKDN
+530 
-541 YSISFETQKDDYYS
+541 T
-555 FDKLGGTLS
+555 
-564 VANSF
+564 
-569 TAREGFDYTI
+569 
-579 TGLNDGAWGRG
+579 
-590 SVDNGVSITV
+590 ITV
-600 KDSKKYA
+600 KALGNYKINAKDKR
-607 ISNTDTKKT
+607 T
-616 EGWSGSLTFNEA
+616 GWSDALTFTEEA
-628 QDQTN
+628 EGAVDR
-633 HTFYIKNL
+633 TFFVRDAEGK
-641 ETGEISRPVT
+641 ISQKCKISFQV
-651 KTFGIDGAAPAIEN
+651 DGTAPAISR
-665 FKITDGNWLDKII
+665 FDFTVKGNKLLDKIFNFL
-678 KTLFGTFWND
+678 TFGTFCNEE
-688 QVRVTVTVT
+688 VTVTVQVN
-697 DAGPS
+697 DSA
-702 SGIETITLYADG
+702 SGVDKVTLYYNDKVYGQSTEIVGDKAS
-714 VEFETVQATD
+714 FTLS
-724 GKGKFVIPV
+724 V
-733 DKIDGEVKAFDK
+733 DKFKTMKTI
-745 ILSAKATD
+745 SATATD
-753 KVGNETENAVSPNED
+753 KVGNVSGVVYVNSG
-768 NSNIKDSRLMI
+768 NSNFQQAGNGMLQLETNVPEVGFDIPGATSTDADRNEWYGNDIAIKVTVSDAGEENSGIRSVYAMI
-779 ETVKPIVSEEITASV
+779 NGETVA
-794 ISGAENADAT
+794 ISDSDFTNALATSIESSKENYYFIDKKT
-804 IYSGDIK
+804 EQL
-811 FSLTAQDVDSG
+811 SLTVNTNQTEKKPNDGA
-822 LSSVDITINGK
+822 
-833 GYTDKNITEY
+833 YTVAIV
-843 PIIYTK
+843 
-849 KETTEAVTTKQTY
+849 AC
-862 EFSTEGITPNEGGE
+862 
-876 YIIEVNVIDNA
+876 DNA
-887 GNVTLR
+887 GNEQTYSKTVYIDRDAPTISAFEFGSANNKDDAPAVTKE
-893 SLTVQKDQT
+893 SYGFFFQEKTTVTVVVDDAQPSAGLKEIVYYTVEKGRENEKLQVLSAPINEKGQSTFTIDEGFKGQVYARAVDNVGHT
-902 SPVISSFDF
+902 P
-911 SKNAEDATEEEY
+911 KNEDATDKYVNPNGAAIEDGERH
-923 GYYFKE
+923 KE
-929 DTAVTIT
+929 HSAATATLVNSTTYKDTDGLPLYTWEHQENVPDGIPVELYVKDTFSGIQSVTWT
-936 AEDPCSENEVASG
+936 VSDPADKGQPQNAQVDLKNDYEVGAK
-949 VDTITVILRDKDG
+949 IDG
-962 KYYSVD
+962 W
-968 AEKNIV
+968 
-974 PIDASEIKGATKHE
+974 
-988 VDEKST
+988 
-994 YTFTIKAPFKG
+994 TIKA
-1005 QIYAMATDK
+1005 MDC
-1014 VDNNPLN
+1014 
-1021 STFAFT
+1021 
-1027 QKNET
+1027 
-1032 EEAEAVKDIVQSGDL
+1032 
-1047 RGYKFPRA
+1047 
-1055 AILETKEEHDSEN
+1055 
-1068 HIVFSKEDA
+1068 
-1077 VYKTTDGGE
+1077 
-1086 LYTGTVPVKIVVT
+1086 
-1099 DTYSGIRSIEWSIE
+1099 
-1113 VPGSEASTQSG
+1113 
-1124 TVIVKNNKTLD
+1124 
-1135 DGSDSGW
+1135 
-1142 TWNEVDTEKNLI
+1142 NL
-1154 KVMEKTIQVTENS
+1154 VTEMSRVIYVTNNS
-1167 NNIVV
+1167 NAISVNVKL
-1172 HVVMTDRA
+1172 TDRA
-1180 GNISENSVTFSVDN
+1180 GNTSENSLPGNSLTFSVDN
-1194 TAPTVTVTYDDDKSP
+1194 TAPIVTVTYDDDKSP

-1221 RTATITVTER
+1221 RTATVTVTER

-1242 KSVHSDKNIP
+1242 KSTHSDKNIP
-1252 DTSSLKWTAHRVNET
+1252 DTSSLEWTAHRVNDV

-1277 TITFE
+1277 AITFE

-1294 KDLAGR
+1294 KDLAER
-1300 ECASFT
+1300 VCTSFT

-1314 LFTIDKTAPTVTVS
+1314 PFTIDKTAPTVTVS

-1385 DIHTATIRYAADAHY
+1385 DIHTATIHYAADAHY

-1472 TVTYPASKANV
+1472 TVTYPASKADV

-1683 IYLND
+1683 IYLNNE
-1688 VEVQYENSGET
+1688 EVQYENSGET

-1717 VDAAGNAYELPVE
+1717 VDAAGNAYELLVE
-1730 NFLVSTNVFAR
+1730 NFLVSTNVFVR

-1769 KRTKKE
+1769 RRTKKE

>member
-38 NNTATVQLPDGVS
+38 NNTVTVQLPDGVS

-129 FAETGLS
+129 FAETGLT
-136 KMFGDSSFF
+136 KMFGDSSFL
-145 LTFTEETALEGITV
+145 LTFTEETTLEGITV

-174 GEVTILGAGTT
+174 GEVTILGVGNT

-190 AQADGEYREAKDT
+190 AQADGEYKEAKAT
-203 VILTVGQLE
+203 LPLTVKPSDKAISFATNEVTDWVYGDTNKS
-212 NALSFNITEV
+212 NALA
-222 NWTYGDVK
+222 
-230 KVNEL
+230 
-235 TVQPGAAG
+235 VQP
-243 TLSYSSDNSE
+243 D
-253 VAVVNEITGD
+253 
-263 VDIVKPGVANI
+263 
-274 TATFTAGE
+274 
-282 YSGYKDSAASYK
+282 AS
-294 INASK
+294 
-299 KSDAIKFQDAEIQVT
+299 
-314 YGDESAVN
+314 
-322 DTLTPKDIN
+322 
-331 GEITYSS
+331 
-338 NNEKVATVNAK
+338 
-349 TGQYTIVGAG
+349 
-359 EAVITAT
+359 
-366 LTGNDYYEEATAT
+366 
-379 YKLIVAQK
+379 
-387 ANVISFES
+387 
-395 GEKNYTYGDP
+395 
-405 AAANALST
+405 
-413 GGFTGPVSYKSSNPD
+413 
-428 VAEVAADGTVTLKK
+428 GTVTFSSDTDVVTVDETTGAVTVNKPGKAEITAHFNPNEGSNYAAQSASYTVMAGKK
-442 PGSATITASMDGD
+442 PLKIDIVL
-455 ANYKA
+455 K
-460 ASAAYDVNV
+460 
-469 EKKSISFTISA
+469 IS
-480 TIQFGQDDPDLTD
+480 FGQDDPDLQDDAVIKT
-493 MIREEVKKGLIESE
+493 IRDQAKEQIERQLAACDKGNAEVLDRLVKLIKQNGYDSVPVADEYRAENCSIIFEEAIDDNYDFSGLKGTLK
-507 QNNEEILNRVVGL
+507 VDGA
-520 ISYKFEDLNP
+520 FGLNP
-530 DLGENRRVKDN
+530 DAKYYAVAGWTEVSENKYWVKQGDTITVKALGNYKINAKDKRTGWSDALTFTEKAEGTFNRTFFVRDAEGKISQKCKISFQVDGTAPAISRFDFAVKGNKLLDKIFNFLTFGTFCNEEVTVRVKKV
-541 YSISFETQKDDYYS
+541 KDDASGADKATLYYNDEVYGQPTEIIDGEAS
-555 FDKLGGTLS
+555 FTLS
-564 VANSF
+564 VDDF
-569 TAREGFDYTI
+569 KTMKTI
-579 TGLNDGAWGRG
+579 
-590 SVDNGVSITV
+590 S
-600 KDSKKYA
+600 
-607 ISNTDTKKT
+607 
-616 EGWSGSLTFNEA
+616 
-628 QDQTN
+628 
-633 HTFYIKNL
+633 
-641 ETGEISRPVT
+641 
-651 KTFGIDGAAPAIEN
+651 
-665 FKITDGNWLDKII
+665 
-678 KTLFGTFWND
+678 
-688 QVRVTVTVT
+688 
-697 DAGPS
+697 
-702 SGIETITLYADG
+702 
-714 VEFETVQATD
+714 AT
-724 GKGKFVIPV
+724 
-733 DKIDGEVKAFDK
+733 
-745 ILSAKATD
+745 ATD
-753 KVGNETENAVSPNED
+753 KVGNVSDMVYVNSG
-768 NSNIKDSRLMI
+768 NSNFRQAGNGMLQLETNDPEVGFDIPGATSTDADRNEWYGDDIAIKVTVSDAGEENSGIRSVYAMI
-779 ETVKPIVSEEITASV
+779 NGETVA
-794 ISGAENADAT
+794 ISDSDFTNALATSIESSKENYYFIDKKT
-804 IYSGDIK
+804 EQL
-811 FSLTAQDVDSG
+811 SLTVNTNQTEKKPNDGAYTV
-822 LSSVDITINGK
+822 TIV
-833 GYTDKNITEY
+833 
-843 PIIYTK
+843 
-849 KETTEAVTTKQTY
+849 AC
-862 EFSTEGITPNEGGE
+862 
-876 YIIEVNVIDNA
+876 DNA
-887 GNVTLR
+887 GNEQTYSKTAYIDR
-893 SLTVQKDQT
+893 DAPTISAFEFGSNNKD
-902 SPVISSFDF
+902 
-911 SKNAEDATEEEY
+911 DAP
-923 GYYFKE
+923 
-929 DTAVTIT
+929 AVTKESYGFFFQEETTVTVVVDDAQPSAGLKEIVYYT
-936 AEDPCSENEVASG
+936 VEKGSENKQHKELNAPIENGEATFNIG
-949 VDTITVILRDKDG
+949 VG
-962 KYYSVD
+962 
-968 AEKNIV
+968 
-974 PIDASEIKGATKHE
+974 
-988 VDEKST
+988 
-994 YTFTIKAPFKG
+994 FKG
-1005 QIYAMATDK
+1005 QIYARAVDNVGHTPKNEDATDK
-1014 VDNNPLN
+1014 YVNPNGAAIEDSERHKEHSAVTARVLS
-1021 STFAFT
+1021 STTYKDAAGLPLYT
-1027 QKNET
+1027 WGHQENVPDGIPVELY
-1032 EEAEAVKDIVQSGDL
+1032 VKDTFSGIQSVTWTVSDPADEVQSQNAQVDL
-1047 RGYKFPRA
+1047 KNDYEVG
-1055 AILETKEEHDSEN
+1055 TKID
-1068 HIVFSKEDA
+1068 
-1077 VYKTTDGGE
+1077 
-1086 LYTGTVPVKIVVT
+1086 
-1099 DTYSGIRSIEWSIE
+1099 
-1113 VPGSEASTQSG
+1113 
-1124 TVIVKNNKTLD
+1124 
-1135 DGSDSGW
+1135 GW
-1142 TWNEVDTEKNLI
+1142 TIEAMDCNL
-1154 KVMEKTIQVTENS
+1154 VTEMSRVIYVTNNS
-1167 NNIVV
+1167 NAISVNVKL
-1172 HVVMTDRA
+1172 TDRA
-1180 GNISENSVTFSVDN
+1180 GNTSENSLPGNSLTFSVDN
-1194 TAPTVTVTYDDDKSP
+1194 TAPIVTVTYDDDKSP

-1252 DTSSLKWTAHRVNET
+1252 DTSSLEWTAHRVNET
-1267 YRTDEDTYTA
+1267 YRTDEDTHTA

-1300 ECASFT
+1300 VCTSFT

-1334 MNGNYFKADRIATIT
+1334 MNDNYFKADRIATIT

-1385 DIHTATIRYAADAHY
+1385 DVHTATIHYAADAHY
-1400 TFSIDITDKAGNTIS
+1400 TFSVDITDKAGNTIS

-1461 VTYTLTGVNNG
+1461 VTYTLAGVNNG
-1472 TVTYPASKANV
+1472 TVTYPASKADV

-1704 PEKNEKQNVRIVA
+1704 PEMNEKQNVRIVA

-1730 NFLVSTNVFAR
+1730 NFLVSTNVFVR

>member
-38 NNTATVQLPDGVS
+38 NNTVTVQLPDGVS

-112 IKIAADVLQEKD
+112 IKIAADVLQEKGI
-124 TRTFA
+124 RTFA
-129 FAETGLS
+129 FAETGLT

-145 LTFTEETALEGITV
+145 LTFTEETTLEGITV

-174 GEVTILGAGTT
+174 GEVTILGAGNT

-190 AQADGEYREAKDT
+190 AQADGEYKEAKAT
-203 VILTVGQLE
+203 LPLTVKPSDKAISFATNEVTDWVYGDTNKS
-212 NALSFNITEV
+212 NALA
-222 NWTYGDVK
+222 
-230 KVNEL
+230 
-235 TVQPGAAG
+235 VQP
-243 TLSYSSDNSE
+243 D
-253 VAVVNEITGD
+253 
-263 VDIVKPGVANI
+263 
-274 TATFTAGE
+274 
-282 YSGYKDSAASYK
+282 AS
-294 INASK
+294 
-299 KSDAIKFQDAEIQVT
+299 
-314 YGDESAVN
+314 
-322 DTLTPKDIN
+322 
-331 GEITYSS
+331 
-338 NNEKVATVNAK
+338 
-349 TGQYTIVGAG
+349 
-359 EAVITAT
+359 
-366 LTGNDYYEEATAT
+366 
-379 YKLIVAQK
+379 
-387 ANVISFES
+387 
-395 GEKNYTYGDP
+395 
-405 AAANALST
+405 
-413 GGFTGPVSYKSSNPD
+413 
-428 VAEVAADGTVTLKK
+428 GTVTFSSDTDVVTVDETTGAVTVNKPGKAEITAHFNPNEGSNYAAQSASYTVMAGKK
-442 PGSATITASMDGD
+442 PLKIDIVL
-455 ANYKA
+455 K
-460 ASAAYDVNV
+460 
-469 EKKSISFTISA
+469 IS
-480 TIQFGQDDPDLTD
+480 FGQDDPDLQDDAVIKT
-493 MIREEVKKGLIESE
+493 IRDQAKEQIEKQLAACDKGNAEVLDRLVKLIKQNGYDSVPVADEYRAENCSIIFEEAIDDNYDFSGLKGTLK
-507 QNNEEILNRVVGL
+507 VDGA
-520 ISYKFEDLNP
+520 FGLNP
-530 DLGENRRVKDN
+530 DAKYYAVAGWTEVPEKENKYWVKQGDTITVKALGNYKINATDKRTGWSDALTFTEKAEGTFNRTFFVRDAEGKISQKCKISFQVDGTAPAISRFNFAVKGNKLLDKIFNFLTFGTFCNEEVTVRVKVKDSASGVDKVTLYYN
-541 YSISFETQKDDYYS
+541 DKVVDGQPTEIIDGEASF
-555 FDKLGGTLS
+555 TLS
-564 VANSF
+564 VDDF
-569 TAREGFDYTI
+569 KTMKTI
-579 TGLNDGAWGRG
+579 
-590 SVDNGVSITV
+590 S
-600 KDSKKYA
+600 
-607 ISNTDTKKT
+607 
-616 EGWSGSLTFNEA
+616 
-628 QDQTN
+628 
-633 HTFYIKNL
+633 
-641 ETGEISRPVT
+641 
-651 KTFGIDGAAPAIEN
+651 
-665 FKITDGNWLDKII
+665 
-678 KTLFGTFWND
+678 
-688 QVRVTVTVT
+688 
-697 DAGPS
+697 
-702 SGIETITLYADG
+702 
-714 VEFETVQATD
+714 AT
-724 GKGKFVIPV
+724 
-733 DKIDGEVKAFDK
+733 
-745 ILSAKATD
+745 ATD
-753 KVGNETENAVSPNED
+753 KVGNVSGVVYVNSG
-768 NSNIKDSRLMI
+768 NSNFRQAGNGMLQLEQTAPDFEIALPTATSTDADRNEWYGDDIAIKVTVSDAGEENSGIRSVYAMI
-779 ETVKPIVSEEITASV
+779 NGETVA
-794 ISGAENADAT
+794 ISDSDFTNALATSIESSKENYYFIDKKT
-804 IYSGDIK
+804 EQL
-811 FSLTAQDVDSG
+811 SLTVNTNQTEKKPNDGAYTV
-822 LSSVDITINGK
+822 TIV
-833 GYTDKNITEY
+833 
-843 PIIYTK
+843 
-849 KETTEAVTTKQTY
+849 AC
-862 EFSTEGITPNEGGE
+862 
-876 YIIEVNVIDNA
+876 DNA
-887 GNVTLR
+887 GNEQTY
-893 SLTVQKDQT
+893 SKTVYIDRDAPTISAFEFGSANNKD
-902 SPVISSFDF
+902 
-911 SKNAEDATEEEY
+911 DAP
-923 GYYFKE
+923 
-929 DTAVTIT
+929 AVTKESYGFFFQEETTVTVVVDDAQPSAGLKEIVYYT
-936 AEDPCSENEVASG
+936 VEKGSENKQHKELNAPIENGEATFNIG
-949 VDTITVILRDKDG
+949 VG
-962 KYYSVD
+962 
-968 AEKNIV
+968 
-974 PIDASEIKGATKHE
+974 
-988 VDEKST
+988 
-994 YTFTIKAPFKG
+994 FKG
-1005 QIYAMATDK
+1005 QIYARAVDNVGHTIADFVSPNGAAIEDGERHKEHSAVTATLVNSTTYKDTAGLPLYTWGHQENVPDGIPVELYVKDTFSGIQSVTWTVSDPADEGQPQNAK
-1014 VDNNPLN
+1014 VDLN
-1021 STFAFT
+1021 
-1027 QKNET
+1027 
-1032 EEAEAVKDIVQSGDL
+1032 
-1047 RGYKFPRA
+1047 
-1055 AILETKEEHDSEN
+1055 LEN
-1068 HIVFSKEDA
+1068 
-1077 VYKTTDGGE
+1077 VYKVED
-1086 LYTGTVPVKIVVT
+1086 
-1099 DTYSGIRSIEWSIE
+1099 
-1113 VPGSEASTQSG
+1113 
-1124 TVIVKNNKTLD
+1124 VID
-1135 DGSDSGW
+1135 GW
-1142 TWNEVDTEKNLI
+1142 TIKAMDCNL
-1154 KVMEKTIQVTENS
+1154 VTEMSRVIYVTNNS
-1167 NNIVV
+1167 NAISVN
-1172 HVVMTDRA
+1172 VVMTDRA
-1180 GNISENSVTFSVDN
+1180 GNTSKNSVKFSVDN

-1252 DTSSLKWTAHRVNET
+1252 DTSSLEWTEHRVNDD
-1267 YRTDEDTYTA
+1267 YRTDGDTHTA

-1385 DIHTATIRYAADAHY
+1385 DIHTATIHYAADAHY

-1472 TVTYPASKANV
+1472 TVTYPASKADV

-1730 NFLVSTNVFAR
+1730 NFLVSTNVLVR